1 MAQYRWYDILNEITK
16 VERKYNIRNPNWDN
30 GFPGVFKDYGFVP
43 VDSKGDWWTRIPD
56 APELPIIY
64 APVANTSYTIPTGIG
79 GGTTPGL
86 PGQTTTGIADSVNV
100 IIDGTY
106 RELPTGETVA
116 EVTTAGVATSVS
128 SAVGTAAAGAAIG
141 FGVGVAW
148 FEAAPEFWTK
158 VSNTVF
164 GTDLDP
170 HEIGQMAR
178 DTNALVVIKDG
189 IVYMAEDM
197 INAIRNAFFDNG
209 AADSRVIPSKPSID
223 ELGTYTLRGYGGTVS
238 TLVSNILFNT
248 HATLTSATKFA
259 NDPSA
264 DMISNFK
271 QIMGM
276 GGVNIEVSCTENDD
290 LDVNWSNIG
299 ATVRNISVE
308 LPYNGTLSRV
318 LLGDKTT
325 YRYSFDYGRVTST
338 LYGTFSVQYKRVN
351 GEIVYNLVTA
361 NIYTDSGESN
371 IKSYVGEG
379 SVHITGGIRP
389 YVQYWAS
396 SLNAQ
401 EIAGVDGITPTG
413 DQGTKDQPIAT
424 LFPDWVSR
432 GIETIAG
439 DGVTKVKWLP
449 VSLPSNKPLVDG
461 IPFNTNEAQ
470 QGTLPDNYTETANQL
485 GENVGEQTKNEPSY
499 PTPPITPVPD
509 VTPTPDDPPIAGGGG
524 SETGLAN
531 LYNPT
536 LAQVKQFSRWL
547 WGSDGLNLDQLK
559 KLLQDPMQAI
569 IGLHV
574 MYAAPTTGA
583 DRDIQVGY
591 INSGVT
597 SKIVT
602 EQYTEIDC
610 GTVTINEYFGDARDY
625 SPFTQ
630 VYCYLPFIGIVEL
643 NADDVVN
650 STLGIKY
657 KIDVLTGC
665 CLAQLTVKKYGLDA
679 VLYTYTGNCAVQMP
693 ITSGNYLSTV
703 SSLLGAVVSGAAAVA
718 TGGALAPVAIGA
730 AANALGGGAR
740 ASVAMSGSLGSNAG
754 AMGIRK
760 PYLIIKRVE
769 SADANG
775 YNEFYGY
782 PTNKRV
788 NLSQLTGYVRVKEI
802 NLSGTNATEDEQNE
816 IITLLKEGVI
826 L

>member
-1 MAQYRWYDILNEITK
+1 MAEYRWYDVLNEITK
-16 VERKYNIRNPNWDN
+16 VERKYNIKNPNWDN

-43 VDSKGDWWTRIPD
+43 VDTKGDWWTRIPD

-79 GGTTPGL
+79 TT
-86 PGQTTTGIADSVNV
+86 TTTGLIDTVNV
-100 IIDGTY
+100 IGDATY
-106 RELPTGETVA
+106 TELPTGETVA
-116 EVTTAGVATSVS
+116 TVTSAGAVSATS
-128 SAVGTAAAGAAIG
+128 SAVATGAVGAAIG
-141 FGVGVAW
+141 FGVGVAA
-148 FEAAPEFWTK
+148 FEKAPEFWTK
-158 VSNTVF
+158 VSNAVF

-170 HEIGQMAR
+170 EEIGQMAR

-189 IVYMAEDM
+189 AVYMAEDLV
-197 INAIRNAFFDNG
+197 NAIRNAFFDNG
-209 AADSRVIPSKPSID
+209 ANDTYILPYEPEQTPPITGEKVDVEITTFPSTSPITEDGFKHLFSEFNINWDSQSVV
-223 ELGTYTLRGYGGTVS
+223 LAQ
-238 TLVSNILFNT
+238 F
-248 HATLTSATKFA
+248 
-259 NDPSA
+259 A
-264 DMISNFK
+264 DMIHNAANGFFSMDYTTLTYIATGRVQKTVNFLVGYYPYPNSVPTLPFTVTLEK
-271 QIMGM
+271 RMDYDGKVYYEY
-276 GGVNIEVSCTENDD
+276 GVPKKAFNYYQYTFVYDTD
-290 LDVNWSNIG
+290 
-299 ATVRNISVE
+299 
-308 LPYNGTLSRV
+308 YNAFTTYAKSSKESGNV
-318 LLGDKTT
+318 YLLGEKHTH
-325 YRYSFDYGRVTST
+325 Y
-338 LYGTFSVQYKRVN
+338 
-351 GEIVYNLVTA
+351 
-361 NIYTDSGESN
+361 
-371 IKSYVGEG
+371 EG
-379 SVHITGGIRP
+379 STTISDAHTIG
-389 YVQYWAS
+389 YW
-396 SLNAQ
+396 NATNQ
-401 EIAGVDGITPTG
+401 GIAGIEPTG
-413 DQGTKDQPIAT
+413 NQGTKDQPLAV
-424 LFPDWVSR
+424 LFPDWVNK
-432 GIETIAG
+432 GIETVAG

-449 VSLPSNKPLVDG
+449 VSLPKDNPLVSG
-461 IPFNTNEAQ
+461 NPFTTDKAQ
-470 QGTLPDNYTETANQL
+470 DGTLPDNYTETASQL
-485 GENVGEQTKNEPSY
+485 GEQAQEQTKNAPSY

-509 VTPTPDDPPIAGGGG
+509 VTPTPGDPAIVGGGG
-524 SETGLAN
+524 SATGLAN

-574 MYAAPTTGA
+574 MYATPTTGA

-591 INSGVT
+591 INSGVP

-643 NADDVVN
+643 NSDDVVN
-650 STLGIKY
+650 SVLGIKY

-703 SSLLGAVVSGAAAVA
+703 SSLLGVVVSAGTAAL
-718 TGGALAPVAIGA
+718 TGGALAPVAIEA
-730 AANALGGGAR
+730 AKSAVAGGAK

-788 NLSQLTGYVRVKEI
+788 NLSQLTGYVRVKDI

-816 IITLLKEGVI
+816 IVTLLKEGVI

>member
-1 MAQYRWYDILNEITK
+1 MAQYRWYDVLNEITK
-16 VERKYNIRNPNWDN
+16 AERKYNIRNPNWDN
-30 GFPGVFKDYGFVP
+30 GFPSVFRDYGFAP
-43 VDSKGDWWTRIPD
+43 VDTKGDWWTRIPD

-64 APVANTSYTIPTGIG
+64 GVPTTTSYTVPTGIG
-79 GGTTPGL
+79 TT
-86 PGQTTTGIADSVNV
+86 TTTGLIDTVNV
-100 IIDGTY
+100 ISDATFEEI
-106 RELPTGETVA
+106 PTGGTVA
-116 EVTTAGVATSVS
+116 TVTTAGVATSVS

-141 FGVGVAW
+141 FGVGVAS

-158 VSNTVF
+158 VSNAVF

-170 HEIGQMAR
+170 TEIAQMTH

-189 IVYMAEDM
+189 IVYMAQDM
-197 INAIRNAFFDNG
+197 VDAIRNAFFDNG
-209 AADSRVIPSKPSID
+209 ANDTYLVPYAPDQTPPASGETIDVEITSYPTTTPLTEDDFKDVFSEFNIDWSGQSAVLAQFSDMVSNAANGFFHYQITTRINKNSGKKYKALLFDVAAYPYPNSAPTLPFTGTLEKKLDSDGKVYYQGTVNRKAYYYYTYDFTYNTDHNGFTVYSKSSRRSSTTY
-223 ELGTYTLRGYGGTVS
+223 ELGESRT
-238 TLVSNILFNT
+238 
-248 HATLTSATKFA
+248 
-259 NDPSA
+259 
-264 DMISNFK
+264 
-271 QIMGM
+271 QID
-276 GGVNIEVSCTENDD
+276 SD
-290 LDVNWSNIG
+290 
-299 ATVRNISVE
+299 
-308 LPYNGTLSRV
+308 
-318 LLGDKTT
+318 
-325 YRYSFDYGRVTST
+325 
-338 LYGTFSVQYKRVN
+338 
-351 GEIVYNLVTA
+351 
-361 NIYTDSGESN
+361 IYTGD
-371 IKSYVGEG
+371 IYFRSYWNATNEG
-379 SVHITGGIRP
+379 
-389 YVQYWAS
+389 
-396 SLNAQ
+396 
-401 EIAGVDGITPTG
+401 IAGITPDGT
-413 DQGTKDQPIAT
+413 QGTKDQP
-424 LFPDWVSR
+424 LSVVFPDWVSNA
-432 GIETIAG
+432 IETVAG
-439 DGVTKVKWLP
+439 DGKTRVKWLP
-449 VSLPSNKPLVDG
+449 VSIPNTDPLING
-461 IPFNTNEAQ
+461 NPFTGDKARE
-470 QGTLPDNYTETANQL
+470 GTLPDNYTETANQL
-485 GENVGEQTKNEPSY
+485 GEQAQEQTKNAPSY

-509 VTPTPDDPPIAGGGG
+509 VTPTPAPPAISGGGG
-524 SETGLAN
+524 SATGLAN

-536 LAQVKQFSRWL
+536 LAQVKEFSRWL

-574 MYAAPTTGA
+574 MYATPTTGA
-583 DRDIQVGY
+583 NRDIQVGY
-591 INSGVT
+591 INSGVA

-610 GTVTINEYFGDARDY
+610 GTVAINEYFGDARDY

-769 SADANG
+769 SADADG

-788 NLSQLTGYVRVKEI
+788 NLSQLTGYVRVKDI

-816 IITLLKEGVI
+816 IVTLLKEGVI

>member
-1 MAQYRWYDILNEITK
+1 MAQIVPDQYLQLTREQLIALSYIYNQYELFQMILTDPQYALAMRQI
-16 VERKYNIRNPNWDN
+16 
-30 GFPGVFKDYGFVP
+30 GFVP
-43 VDSKGDWWTRIPD
+43 SAGTWNDVKTFIASAEESVKTS
-56 APELPIIY
+56 LP
-64 APVANTSYTIPTGIG
+64 
-79 GGTTPGL
+79 
-86 PGQTTTGIADSVNV
+86 
-100 IIDGTY
+100 
-106 RELPTGETVA
+106 
-116 EVTTAGVATSVS
+116 
-128 SAVGTAAAGAAIG
+128 AVGTATTALVNTVRPVTGVTAAHGTSTVTTSGILTATSTSVGAVACAGALG
-141 FGVGVAW
+141 FVTGVNA
-148 FEAAPEFWTK
+148 FEAAPEAWTK
-158 VSNTVF
+158 LSNLVF

-170 HEIGQMAR
+170 SEIGQLAR
-178 DTNALVVIKDG
+178 DTNALVMIKDG
-189 IVYMAEDM
+189 VCYMAEDLVS
-197 INAIRNAFFDNG
+197 AIRDALFDIG
-209 AADSRVIPSKPSID
+209 AADETISYPQESGQEVNVTIN
-223 ELGTYTLRGYGGTVS
+223 TWGG
-238 TLVSNILFNT
+238 NILSWGDVKALF
-248 HATLTSATKFA
+248 
-259 NDPSA
+259 PSDA
-264 DMISNFK
+264 
-271 QIMGM
+271 
-276 GGVNIEVSCTENDD
+276 
-290 LDVNWSNIG
+290 NWSNE
-299 ATVRNISVE
+299 AE
-308 LPYNGTLSRV
+308 LKALFDQLSEYS
-318 LLGDKTT
+318 G
-325 YRYSFDYGRVTST
+325 YSFWRYNDSAGKTKTLVIAIYDTPVSVPVEYKFSKNTTTGLYDTINTYNSGNGIEYYLTYTKSHSMTGYINRVGTREIKYSIGKSTYGSFTEAHSINTTR
-338 LYGTFSVQYKRVN
+338 
-351 GEIVYNLVTA
+351 
-361 NIYTDSGESN
+361 
-371 IKSYVGEG
+371 SY
-379 SVHITGGIRP
+379 
-389 YVQYWAS
+389 
-396 SLNAQ
+396 
-401 EIAGVDGITPTG
+401 GVDGVTPTG
-413 DQGTKDQPIAT
+413 EQGTKDQT
-424 LFPDWVSR
+424 LDEVFPEWAAKA
-432 GIETIAG
+432 ITTLAG
-439 DGVTKVKWLP
+439 LDTLRRWFP
-449 VSLPSNKPLVDG
+449 VSIPGTDPATDPYPYTTPVAQEGLLPQLDTDPMLQLQTNPVPDATAAEDFPAQPTPL
-461 IPFNTNEAQ
+461 PQ
-470 QGTLPDNYTETANQL
+470 
-485 GENVGEQTKNEPSY
+485 
-499 PTPPITPVPD
+499 PTPPTTETPEVPS
-509 VTPTPDDPPIAGGGG
+509 ISGGGG
-524 SETGLAN
+524 SATGLAN

-574 MYAAPTTGA
+574 MYATPTTGA
-583 DRDIQVGY
+583 NRDIQVGY
-591 INSGVT
+591 INSGVS

-625 SPFTQ
+625 SPYTQ

-730 AANALGGGAR
+730 AANAMGGGAR

-816 IITLLKEGVI
+816 IVALLKEGVI

>member
-1 MAQYRWYDILNEITK
+1 MSFYIWKDIDALDYVSRIQNQYPGLKETPVADLLKKWDFYRLPGGSVGYYHDYLHPPVNGYEVLVVPQTPSI
-16 VERKYNIRNPNWDN
+16 PNQPLL
-30 GFPGVFKDYGFVP
+30 PGVPNGNYL
-43 VDSKGDWWTRIPD
+43 VDNAQPAIKFTEIGSEAAVT
-56 APELPIIY
+56 
-64 APVANTSYTIPTGIG
+64 G
-79 GGTTPGL
+79 GGVMS
-86 PGQTTTGIADSVNV
+86 A
-100 IIDGTY
+100 
-106 RELPTGETVA
+106 
-116 EVTTAGVATSVS
+116 VS
-128 SAVGTAAAGAAIG
+128 SAVATAAVGAAIG
-141 FGVGVAW
+141 FGVGVNW
-148 FEAAPEFWTK
+148 FETYPEEWTQI
-158 VSNTVF
+158 SNAVF

-170 HEIGQMAR
+170 TEIGQITR
-178 DTNALVVIKDG
+178 DTNALVLIKDG
-189 IVYMAEDM
+189 VCLMCEPLID
-197 INAIRNAFFDNG
+197 AIRDKLN
-209 AADSRVIPSKPSID
+209 
-223 ELGTYTLRGYGGTVS
+223 ELGFFSAEETYPKYDPTTTNITVNNYRGITQLSYLNEAVAFTGVS
-238 TLVSNILFNT
+238 ETEMQSAFDDVSNSIYPQFLSDQGSPSVIYTKHTTNT
-248 HATLTSATKFA
+248 NTSY
-259 NDPSA
+259 SA
-264 DMISNFK
+264 DIKVTTPRYETPYTYSAQSDSSFR
-271 QIMGM
+271 
-276 GGVNIEVSCTENDD
+276 
-290 LDVNWSNIG
+290 DVFAIDNLSGNIG
-299 ATVRNISVE
+299 
-308 LPYNGTLSRV
+308 
-318 LLGDKTT
+318 T
-325 YRYSFDYGRVTST
+325 YLRVTR
-338 LYGTFSVQYKRVN
+338 YVKPN
-351 GEIVYNLVTA
+351 GEISIQAECRELTNDTLRVG
-361 NIYTDSGESN
+361 SGYAYADTPELSTLF
-371 IKSYVGEG
+371 KSA
-379 SVHITGGIRP
+379 ID
-389 YVQYWAS
+389 AS
-396 SLNAQ
+396 TEVKYPLYA
-401 EIAGVDGITPTG
+401 PTG
-413 DQGTKDQPIAT
+413 DVGNLSLKVKDAFPEWHNSGVDVISGVDENGQPIYT
-424 LFPDWVSR
+424 R
-432 GIETIAG
+432 
-439 DGVTKVKWLP
+439 WLP
-449 VSLPSNKPLVDG
+449 VSLPSNKPITDG
-461 IPFNTNEAQ
+461 IPYDQTRAQ
-470 QGTLPDNYTETANQL
+470 EGSLPDDDTQVAEQVKTGTKDLTDNYPQVSTP
-485 GENVGEQTKNEPSY
+485 TKPPTDNPTPSA
-499 PTPPITPVPD
+499 PPIT
-509 VTPTPDDPPIAGGGG
+509 GGGG
-524 SETGLAN
+524 SATGLAN

-574 MYAAPTTGA
+574 MYATPTTGA

-650 STLGIKY
+650 STLNIKY

-665 CLAQLTVKKYGLDA
+665 CLAQLTVKKYALDA

-769 SADANG
+769 SADANR

-802 NLSGTNATEDEQNE
+802 NLTGTNATEDEQNE
-816 IITLLKEGVI
+816 IVTLLKEGVI

>member
-1 MAQYRWYDILNEITK
+1 MPKLTQDQLLALSRAANFEWETITQYTDVTDWIKILKEL
-16 VERKYNIRNPNWDN
+16 
-30 GFPGVFKDYGFVP
+30 GFVE
-43 VDSKGDWWTRIPD
+43 VGGRWVKMIPS
-56 APELPIIY
+56 Y
-64 APVANTSYTIPTGIG
+64 AS
-79 GGTTPGL
+79 
-86 PGQTTTGIADSVNV
+86 
-100 IIDGTY
+100 
-106 RELPTGETVA
+106 TVKQS
-116 EVTTAGVATSVS
+116 VTTAG
-128 SAVGTAAAGAAIG
+128 AAAGTTATIYETVTSPVSKIIASNTGTKVTTSGVLTATSTSVGAAACAGALGFKIG
-141 FGVGVAW
+141 VDW
-148 FEAAPEFWTK
+148 FEAAPEAWTE
-158 VSNTVF
+158 VSNLVF
-164 GTDLDP
+164 GTNLDP
-170 HEIGQMAR
+170 SEIGELAR
-178 DTNALVVIKDG
+178 DTNALVMIKDG
-189 IVYMAEDM
+189 VCYMAEDLVT
-197 INAIRNAFFDNG
+197 AIRDALFDIG
-209 AADSRVIPSKPSID
+209 AADTILSFPKEDALTVSIENYGDMSQCWGLIDDFFGTSHVSNFDEYYQQWRKLAWYGSVECTITASERRCTIMLSERNIYGDPPIEHTFTDVGRFENTVVQTIYPSGTDRSLLLEQPIDSFGTPPS
-223 ELGTYTLRGYGGTVS
+223 LYTRGASVPVAGYAGYGVLASDHRQFAFGTI
-238 TLVSNILFNT
+238 N
-248 HATLTSATKFA
+248 LTGK
-259 NDPSA
+259 PK
-264 DMISNFK
+264 I
-271 QIMGM
+271 
-276 GGVNIEVSCTENDD
+276 
-290 LDVNWSNIG
+290 
-299 ATVRNISVE
+299 
-308 LPYNGTLSRV
+308 
-318 LLGDKTT
+318 
-325 YRYSFDYGRVTST
+325 
-338 LYGTFSVQYKRVN
+338 
-351 GEIVYNLVTA
+351 
-361 NIYTDSGESN
+361 
-371 IKSYVGEG
+371 
-379 SVHITGGIRP
+379 
-389 YVQYWAS
+389 
-396 SLNAQ
+396 
-401 EIAGVDGITPTG
+401 DGITPTG
-413 DQGTKDQPIAT
+413 EQGTKEQT
-424 LFPDWVSR
+424 LDEVFPEWVAKAVTTIGDFPDTVR
-432 GIETIAG
+432 R
-439 DGVTKVKWLP
+439 WLP
-449 VSLPSNKPLVDG
+449 LTLPSTQVETQGNPLTTTQAQTG
-461 IPFNTNEAQ
+461 ALPEAETEAAAQIQSNTDTKTTTQTGEA
-470 QGTLPDNYTETANQL
+470 L
-485 GENVGEQTKNEPSY
+485 S
-499 PTPPITPVPD
+499 PTPLPIPIPTI
-509 VTPTPDDPPIAGGGG
+509 TPTPSTPSISGGGG
-524 SETGLAN
+524 SATGLAN

-574 MYAAPTTGA
+574 MYATPTTGA
-583 DRDIQVGY
+583 NRDIQVGY
-591 INSGVT
+591 INSGVP

-625 SPFTQ
+625 SPYTQ

-730 AANALGGGAR
+730 AANAMGGGAR

-816 IITLLKEGVI
+816 IVTLLKEGVI

>member
-1 MAQYRWYDILNEITK
+1 MPVMTPWGEGYRWTDILSDITK
-16 VERKYNIRNPNWDN
+16 FEHEYHIRRPKNWHGTWEDL
-30 GFPGVFKDYGFVP
+30 FKEYGFVP
-43 VDSKGDWWTRIPD
+43 VDPHAYWWNRPSTT
-56 APELPIIY
+56 PEIPIIY
-64 APVANTSYTIPTGIG
+64 APVATTSYTIPTGIG
-79 GGTTPGL
+79 TN
-86 PGQTTTGIADSVNV
+86 TTTGLIDTVNC
-100 IIDGTY
+100 IGDATFT
-106 RELPTGETVA
+106 ELPTGETVA
-116 EVTTAGVATSVS
+116 KVTTGGVATSVS
-128 SAVGTAAAGAAIG
+128 SAVGTAAVGAAVG
-141 FGVGVAW
+141 FGVGVGW
-148 FEAAPEFWTK
+148 FEAMPEFWTK
-158 VSNTVF
+158 VSNAVF
-164 GTDLDP
+164 GTDLNPD
-170 HEIGQMAR
+170 EIGQMAR

-209 AADSRVIPSKPSID
+209 AADTGVVFPGRPT
-223 ELGTYTLRGYGGTVS
+223 ES
-238 TLVSNILFNT
+238 TI
-248 HATLTSATKFA
+248 TLTSY
-259 NDPSA
+259 D
-264 DMISNFK
+264 
-271 QIMGM
+271 
-276 GGVNIEVSCTENDD
+276 
-290 LDVNWSNIG
+290 
-299 ATVRNISVE
+299 
-308 LPYNGTLSRV
+308 GTLR
-318 LLGDKTT
+318 
-325 YRYSFDYGRVTST
+325 
-338 LYGTFSVQYKRVN
+338 
-351 GEIVYNLVTA
+351 ECIA
-361 NIYTDSGESN
+361 
-371 IKSYVGEG
+371 
-379 SVHITGGIRP
+379 
-389 YVQYWAS
+389 
-396 SLNAQ
+396 SLNARFLDNQ
-401 EIAGVDGITPTG
+401 MWTTAETAAMLDYKGLVTGYFTLLGTNRWTGNLKVYVGTIPTPQDCAVTGKQAKVNVSDYTVYTLEFDTYYNAHPVPVSSTISGTSTIDAIVGKYGPDQLGQYFLGNANTTVTGGVDGVTPTG
-413 DQGTKDQPIAT
+413 DQGTKDQPLAV

-461 IPFNTNEAQ
+461 IPFNTTEAQ
-470 QGTLPDNYTETANQL
+470 QGTLPDNYTETASKL
-485 GENVGEQTKNEPSY
+485 GEQAKEQTKNAPSY

-509 VTPTPDDPPIAGGGG
+509 VTPTPDTPSIAGGGG
-524 SETGLAN
+524 SSTGLAN

-536 LAQVKQFSRWL
+536 LAQIKQFSRWL

-574 MYAAPTTGA
+574 MYATPTTGA
-583 DRDIQVGY
+583 NRDIQVGY
-591 INSGVT
+591 INSGVQ

-625 SPFTQ
+625 SPYTQ

-730 AANALGGGAR
+730 AANAMGGGAR

-816 IITLLKEGVI
+816 IVALLKEGVI

>member
-1 MAQYRWYDILNEITK
+1 MPVMTPWGEGYRWTDILSDITK
-16 VERKYNIRNPNWDN
+16 IERQYKITRPKGWSGNWTDL
-30 GFPGVFKDYGFVP
+30 FRDYGFVP
-43 VDSKGDWWTRIPD
+43 VDPAGYWWNRPTT
-56 APELPIIY
+56 PEIPIIY

-79 GGTTPGL
+79 TT
-86 PGQTTTGIADSVNV
+86 TTTGLIDTVNV
-100 IIDGTY
+100 IGDATFT
-106 RELPTGETVA
+106 ELSTGETVA
-116 EVTTAGVATSVS
+116 TVTTGGVVSATS
-128 SAVGTAAAGAAIG
+128 SAVATGAVGAAIG
-141 FGVGVAW
+141 FGVGVGV
-148 FEAAPEFWTK
+148 FETAPEFCTK
-158 VSNTVF
+158 VSNAVF

-170 HEIGQMAR
+170 DEIGEMAR

-209 AADSRVIPSKPSID
+209 AAGTEVAPSYPSGETNIELTTAGGGLATAISLVGASSFLAEHLQYMNEQSLEIYNEFLSNPNVFASAQFYPAEDPTSSLLQITGVIPKFELPHTVAVNLESNSGLYIALVNSEISYNLYIYGTGTATCSKSLNTSNNVIRFGTSETDVIPS
-223 ELGTYTLRGYGGTVS
+223 GTIYWAGS
-238 TLVSNILFNT
+238 
-248 HATLTSATKFA
+248 
-259 NDPSA
+259 
-264 DMISNFK
+264 
-271 QIMGM
+271 
-276 GGVNIEVSCTENDD
+276 
-290 LDVNWSNIG
+290 
-299 ATVRNISVE
+299 
-308 LPYNGTLSRV
+308 
-318 LLGDKTT
+318 
-325 YRYSFDYGRVTST
+325 
-338 LYGTFSVQYKRVN
+338 
-351 GEIVYNLVTA
+351 A
-361 NIYTDSGESN
+361 NITTNY
-371 IKSYVGEG
+371 I
-379 SVHITGGIRP
+379 
-389 YVQYWAS
+389 
-396 SLNAQ
+396 
-401 EIAGVDGITPTG
+401 DGLTPTG
-413 DQGTKDQPIAT
+413 NQGTKDQPLAVV
-424 LFPDWVSR
+424 FPNWVNK
-432 GIETIAG
+432 GIETVAG

-449 VSLPSNKPLVDG
+449 VSLPKDNPLVSGNPLTTDK
-461 IPFNTNEAQ
+461 AQ
-470 QGTLPDNYTETANQL
+470 DGTLPDNYTETASQL
-485 GENVGEQTKNEPSY
+485 GEQAKEQTKNAPSY

-509 VTPTPDDPPIAGGGG
+509 VTPTPTPPSISGGGG
-524 SETGLAN
+524 STTGLAN

-536 LAQVKQFSRWL
+536 LAQVKEFSRWL
-547 WGSDGLNLDQLK
+547 WGSDGLNLDQFK

-574 MYAAPTTGA
+574 MYATPTTGA
-583 DRDIQVGY
+583 NRDIQVGY
-591 INSGVT
+591 INSGVA

-740 ASVAMSGSLGSNAG
+740 ASAAMSGSLGSNAG

-788 NLSQLTGYVRVKEI
+788 NLSQLTGYVRVKDI

-816 IITLLKEGVI
+816 IVTLLKEGVI

>member
-1 MAQYRWYDILNEITK
+1 MAEYRWYDVLNEITK
-16 VERKYNIRNPNWDN
+16 VERKYNIRNPKWDN
-30 GFPGVFKDYGFVP
+30 GFPGVFRDYGFVP
-43 VDSKGDWWTRIPD
+43 VDGKGDWWTRIPD

-79 GGTTPGL
+79 TT
-86 PGQTTTGIADSVNV
+86 TTTGLIDTVNV
-100 IIDGTY
+100 IGDATFT
-106 RELPTGETVA
+106 ELPSGETVA
-116 EVTTAGVATSVS
+116 TVTTGGVVSATS
-128 SAVGTAAAGAAIG
+128 SAVATGAVGAAIG
-141 FGVGVAW
+141 FAVGVGV
-148 FEAAPEFWTK
+148 FETAPEFCTK
-158 VSNTVF
+158 VSNAVF

-170 HEIGQMAR
+170 AEIGQMAR

-197 INAIRNAFFDNG
+197 VNAIRNAFFDNG
-209 AADSRVIPSKPSID
+209 AAGTEVAPSYPSGETNIELTTAGGGLATAISLVGASSFLAEHLQYMNEQSLEIYNEFLSNPNVFASAQFYPAEDPTSSLLQITGVIP
-223 ELGTYTLRGYGGTVS
+223 
-238 TLVSNILFNT
+238 
-248 HATLTSATKFA
+248 KF
-259 NDPSA
+259 
-264 DMISNFK
+264 
-271 QIMGM
+271 
-276 GGVNIEVSCTENDD
+276 
-290 LDVNWSNIG
+290 
-299 ATVRNISVE
+299 E
-308 LPYNGTLSRV
+308 LPHTVAVSLESNSG
-318 LLGDKTT
+318 
-325 YRYSFDYGRVTST
+325 
-338 LYGTFSVQYKRVN
+338 LYIALVN
-351 GEIVYNLVTA
+351 GEISYNLYIYGTGTATCTKSLNTSNNVIRFGTSETDAIPSGTVYWAGSA
-361 NIYTDSGESN
+361 NITTNY
-371 IKSYVGEG
+371 I
-379 SVHITGGIRP
+379 
-389 YVQYWAS
+389 
-396 SLNAQ
+396 
-401 EIAGVDGITPTG
+401 DGLTPTG
-413 DQGTKDQPIAT
+413 NQGTKDQPLAV
-424 LFPDWVSR
+424 LFPNWVNR
-432 GIETIAG
+432 GIETVAG

-449 VSLPSNKPLVDG
+449 VSLPKDNPLVNG
-461 IPFNTNEAQ
+461 NPFTTDKAQ
-470 QGTLPDNYTETANQL
+470 NGTLPGNYTETASQL
-485 GENVGEQTKNEPSY
+485 GEQAKEQTKTAPPY

-509 VTPTPDDPPIAGGGG
+509 VTPTPSDPPVAGGGG
-524 SETGLAN
+524 SATGLAN

-536 LAQVKQFSRWL
+536 LAQVRQFSRWL

-574 MYAAPTTGA
+574 MYATPTTGA

-591 INSGVT
+591 INSGVQ

-610 GTVTINEYFGDARDY
+610 GAVTINEYFGDARDY
-625 SPFTQ
+625 SPYTQ

-730 AANALGGGAR
+730 AANAMGGGAR

-788 NLSQLTGYVRVKEI
+788 NLSQLTGYVRVKDI

-816 IITLLKEGVI
+816 IVTLLKEGVI

>member
-1 MAQYRWYDILNEITK
+1 MAQYRWYDVLNEITK

-30 GFPGVFKDYGFVP
+30 GFPGVFRDYGFVP
-43 VDSKGDWWTRIPD
+43 VDTKGDWWTRIPD
-56 APELPIIY
+56 APEIPIIY
-64 APVANTSYTIPTGIG
+64 APIANTSYTVPSGIGTTTTGLIDTVNVIGDATFTEIPTGG
-79 GGTTPGL
+79 
-86 PGQTTTGIADSVNV
+86 
-100 IIDGTY
+100 
-106 RELPTGETVA
+106 TVA
-116 EVTTAGVATSVS
+116 TVTTSGVATGVS
-128 SAVGTAAAGAAIG
+128 SAVGTAAVGAAVG
-141 FGVGVAW
+141 FGVGVGW
-148 FEAAPEFWTK
+148 FEAQPEFWTK

-170 HEIGQMAR
+170 EEIGQMAR
-178 DTNALVVIKDG
+178 DTNCLVVIKDG

-209 AADSRVIPSKPSID
+209 AADTNVI
-223 ELGTYTLRGYGGTVS
+223 
-238 TLVSNILFNT
+238 
-248 HATLTSATKFA
+248 
-259 NDPSA
+259 
-264 DMISNFK
+264 
-271 QIMGM
+271 
-276 GGVNIEVSCTENDD
+276 
-290 LDVNWSNIG
+290 
-299 ATVRNISVE
+299 
-308 LPYNGTLSRV
+308 LP
-318 LLGDKTT
+318 
-325 YRYSFDYGRVTST
+325 
-338 LYGTFSVQYKRVN
+338 
-351 GEIVYNLVTA
+351 EE
-361 NIYTDSGESN
+361 SGESVTVQIDKWGGN
-371 IKSYVGEG
+371 ITSWSQIKALFPADADWSTAPNAEQLYNEVVSNSAGAYVEWNIAANAPTADWSFALRVVHDTRALPISEEFYKRTISGFDGFGYNAKNRAPVSPTDMLQIRYAYRTKAIYVNKSSGTNAYYYWIGQYSYDNGAGNFSRGAG
-379 SVHITGGIRP
+379 SI
-389 YVQYWAS
+389 
-396 SLNAQ
+396 NA
-401 EIAGVDGITPTG
+401 ETTPGVDGVTPTG
-413 DQGTKDQPIAT
+413 EQGTKDQPLAV
-424 LFPDWVSR
+424 LFPEWVGK

-449 VSLPSNKPLVDG
+449 VSLPSNKPLIDG

-470 QGTLPDNYTETANQL
+470 QGTLPDNYTETASQL
-485 GENVGEQTKNEPSY
+485 GEQAKEQTKTAPSY

-509 VTPTPDDPPIAGGGG
+509 VTPTPSDPAIAGGGG
-524 SETGLAN
+524 SATGLAN

-536 LAQVKQFSRWL
+536 LSQVKQFSRWL

-574 MYAAPTTGA
+574 MYATPITGA

-591 INSGVT
+591 INSGVQ

-625 SPFTQ
+625 SPYTQ

-730 AANALGGGAR
+730 AANAMGGGAR

-788 NLSQLTGYVRVKEI
+788 NLSQLTGYVRVKDI

-816 IITLLKEGVI
+816 IVTLLKEGVI

>member
-1 MAQYRWYDILNEITK
+1 MPDYRWTDILKDITSA
-16 VERKYNIRNPNWDN
+16 ERKYNIRNPRWNDGWR
-30 GFPGVFKDYGFVP
+30 GVFKDYGFVP

-79 GGTTPGL
+79 TT
-86 PGQTTTGIADSVNV
+86 TTTGLIDTVNV
-100 IIDGTY
+100 IGDATFT
-106 RELPTGETVA
+106 ELPSGETVA
-116 EVTTAGVATSVS
+116 TVTTGGVVSATS
-128 SAVGTAAAGAAIG
+128 SAVATGAVGAAIG
-141 FGVGVAW
+141 FAVGVGV
-148 FEAAPEFWTK
+148 FETAPEFCTK
-158 VSNTVF
+158 VSNAVF

-170 HEIGQMAR
+170 AEIGQMAR

-197 INAIRNAFFDNG
+197 VNAIRNAFFDNG
-209 AADSRVIPSKPSID
+209 AAGAEVAPSYPSGETNIELTTAGGGLATAISLVGASSFLAEHLQYMNEQSLEIYNEFLSNPNVFASAQFYPAEDPTSSLLQITGVIP
-223 ELGTYTLRGYGGTVS
+223 
-238 TLVSNILFNT
+238 
-248 HATLTSATKFA
+248 KF
-259 NDPSA
+259 
-264 DMISNFK
+264 
-271 QIMGM
+271 
-276 GGVNIEVSCTENDD
+276 
-290 LDVNWSNIG
+290 
-299 ATVRNISVE
+299 E
-308 LPYNGTLSRV
+308 LPHTVVVNLESNSGLYIALVNSEISYNLYIYGTGTATCSKSLNTSNNVIR
-318 LLGDKTT
+318 
-325 YRYSFDYGRVTST
+325 FGRSTTST
-338 LYGTFSVQYKRVN
+338 PSGT
-351 GEIVYNLVTA
+351 I
-361 NIYTDSGESN
+361 
-371 IKSYVGEG
+371 
-379 SVHITGGIRP
+379 
-389 YVQYWAS
+389 YWAGS
-396 SLNAQ
+396 ANAASVY
-401 EIAGVDGITPTG
+401 IDGITPTG
-413 DQGTKDQPIAT
+413 EQGTKDQPIAT
-424 LFPDWVSR
+424 LFPSWLSR
-432 GIETIAG
+432 GIETVAG

-449 VSLPSNKPLVDG
+449 VSLPKDNPLVSGNPLTTDK
-461 IPFNTNEAQ
+461 AQ
-470 QGTLPDNYTETANQL
+470 DGTLPDNYTETASQL
-485 GENVGEQTKNEPSY
+485 GEQAKEQTKNAPSY

-509 VTPTPDDPPIAGGGG
+509 ITPTPSDPSIAGGGG
-524 SETGLAN
+524 SATGLAN
-531 LYNPT
+531 IYNPT
-536 LAQVKQFSRWL
+536 LAQVKEFSRWL

-574 MYAAPTTGA
+574 MYATPTTGA
-583 DRDIQVGY
+583 ERGIQVGY
-591 INSGVT
+591 INSGVN

-740 ASVAMSGSLGSNAG
+740 ASVAMSGSLGSNSG

-769 SADANG
+769 QADANG

-782 PTNKRV
+782 PTNRRV
-788 NLSQLTGYVRVKEI
+788 NLSQLSGYVRVKDI
-802 NLSGTNATEDEQNE
+802 NLSGTTATEEEQNE
-816 IITLLKEGVI
+816 IVALLREGV
-826 L
+826 LL

>member
-1 MAQYRWYDILNEITK
+1 MAQIVPDQYLQLTREQLIALSYIYNQYELFQMILTDPQYAQAMRQI
-16 VERKYNIRNPNWDN
+16 
-30 GFPGVFKDYGFVP
+30 GFVP
-43 VDSKGDWWTRIPD
+43 SAGTWNDVKTFIASAEESVKTT
-56 APELPIIY
+56 LP
-64 APVANTSYTIPTGIG
+64 
-79 GGTTPGL
+79 
-86 PGQTTTGIADSVNV
+86 
-100 IIDGTY
+100 
-106 RELPTGETVA
+106 
-116 EVTTAGVATSVS
+116 
-128 SAVGTAAAGAAIG
+128 AVGTATTALVNTVRPVTSVTAAQGTSTVTTSGILTATSTSVGAVACAGALG
-141 FGVGVAW
+141 FVTGVNA
-148 FEAAPEFWTK
+148 FEAAPEAWTK
-158 VSNTVF
+158 LSNFVF

-170 HEIGQMAR
+170 SEIGELAR
-178 DTNALVVIKDG
+178 NTNALVMIKDG
-189 IVYMAEDM
+189 VCYMAEDLV
-197 INAIRNAFFDNG
+197 NAIRGALFDIG
-209 AADSRVIPSKPSID
+209 AADTGVIFPEKPTESTIALTSYDGTLRECIASLNARFLDNTMWTTAETAAMLDYKGLVTGYFRLIGTNRWTGKLQVYVGTIPTPQDCTVTGKQAKVSVSDYTVYTLDFDTYYNNHPLPVSSTISGTSTIDAYVGKYGPD
-223 ELGTYTLRGYGGTVS
+223 ELGQYQVG
-238 TLVSNILFNT
+238 NANT
-248 HATLTSATKFA
+248 KVDGA
-259 NDPSA
+259 
-264 DMISNFK
+264 
-271 QIMGM
+271 
-276 GGVNIEVSCTENDD
+276 VN
-290 LDVNWSNIG
+290 
-299 ATVRNISVE
+299 
-308 LPYNGTLSRV
+308 
-318 LLGDKTT
+318 
-325 YRYSFDYGRVTST
+325 
-338 LYGTFSVQYKRVN
+338 
-351 GEIVYNLVTA
+351 
-361 NIYTDSGESN
+361 
-371 IKSYVGEG
+371 
-379 SVHITGGIRP
+379 
-389 YVQYWAS
+389 
-396 SLNAQ
+396 
-401 EIAGVDGITPTG
+401 GITPTG
-413 DQGTKDQPIAT
+413 EQGTKDQT
-424 LFPDWVSR
+424 LDEVFPEWAARAV
-432 GIETIAG
+432 TTLAG
-439 DGVTKVKWLP
+439 LEALRRWFP
-449 VSLPSNKPLVDG
+449 VSIPSTDPATDAYPYTTPVAQEGLLPQLDTNPMLQLQTNPVPDATAAEDFPAQPTPL
-461 IPFNTNEAQ
+461 PQ
-470 QGTLPDNYTETANQL
+470 
-485 GENVGEQTKNEPSY
+485 
-499 PTPPITPVPD
+499 PTPPTTETPEVPS
-509 VTPTPDDPPIAGGGG
+509 ISGGGG
-524 SETGLAN
+524 SATGLAN

-547 WGSDGLNLDQLK
+547 WGSDGLNLDQFK

-574 MYAAPTTGA
+574 MYATPTTGA

-591 INSGVT
+591 INSGVP

-625 SPFTQ
+625 SPYTQ

-730 AANALGGGAR
+730 AANAMGGGAR

-775 YNEFYGY
+775 YNDFYGY

-816 IITLLKEGVI
+816 IVTLLKEGVI

>member
-1 MAQYRWYDILNEITK
+1 MPDYRWTDILKDITSA
-16 VERKYNIRNPNWDN
+16 ERKYNIRNPRWNDGWR
-30 GFPGVFKDYGFVP
+30 GVFKDYGFVP

-79 GGTTPGL
+79 TT
-86 PGQTTTGIADSVNV
+86 TTTGLIDTVNV
-100 IIDGTY
+100 IGDATFT
-106 RELPTGETVA
+106 ELPSGETVA
-116 EVTTAGVATSVS
+116 TVTTGGVVSATS
-128 SAVGTAAAGAAIG
+128 SAVATGAVGAAIG
-141 FGVGVAW
+141 FAVGVGV
-148 FEAAPEFWTK
+148 FETAPEFCTK
-158 VSNTVF
+158 VSNAVF

-170 HEIGQMAR
+170 AEIGQMAR

-197 INAIRNAFFDNG
+197 VNAIRNAFFDNG
-209 AADSRVIPSKPSID
+209 AAGAEVAPSYPSGETNIELTTAGGGLATAISLVGASSFLAEHLQYMNEQSLEIYNEFLSNPNVFASAQFYPAEDPTSSLLQITGVIP
-223 ELGTYTLRGYGGTVS
+223 
-238 TLVSNILFNT
+238 
-248 HATLTSATKFA
+248 KF
-259 NDPSA
+259 
-264 DMISNFK
+264 
-271 QIMGM
+271 
-276 GGVNIEVSCTENDD
+276 
-290 LDVNWSNIG
+290 
-299 ATVRNISVE
+299 E
-308 LPYNGTLSRV
+308 LPHTVVVNLESNSGLYIALVNSEISYNLYIYGTGTATCTKSLNTSNNVIR
-318 LLGDKTT
+318 
-325 YRYSFDYGRVTST
+325 FGRSTTST
-338 LYGTFSVQYKRVN
+338 PSGT
-351 GEIVYNLVTA
+351 I
-361 NIYTDSGESN
+361 
-371 IKSYVGEG
+371 
-379 SVHITGGIRP
+379 
-389 YVQYWAS
+389 YWAGS
-396 SLNAQ
+396 ANAASVY
-401 EIAGVDGITPTG
+401 IDGITPTG
-413 DQGTKDQPIAT
+413 EQGTKDQPIAT
-424 LFPDWVSR
+424 LFPSWLSR
-432 GIETIAG
+432 GIETVAG
-439 DGVTKVKWLP
+439 DGATKVKWLP
-449 VSLPSNKPLVDG
+449 VSLPKDNPLVSGNPLTTDK
-461 IPFNTNEAQ
+461 AQ
-470 QGTLPDNYTETANQL
+470 DGTLPDNYTETASQL
-485 GENVGEQTKNEPSY
+485 GEQAKEQTKNAPSY

-509 VTPTPDDPPIAGGGG
+509 ITPTPSDPSIAGGGG
-524 SETGLAN
+524 SATGLAN
-531 LYNPT
+531 IYNPT
-536 LAQVKQFSRWL
+536 LAQVKEFSRWL

-574 MYAAPTTGA
+574 MYATPTTGA
-583 DRDIQVGY
+583 ERGIQVGY
-591 INSGVT
+591 INSGVN

-740 ASVAMSGSLGSNAG
+740 ASVAMSGSLGSNSG

-769 SADANG
+769 QADANG
-775 YNEFYGY
+775 YSEFYGY
-782 PTNKRV
+782 PTNRRV
-788 NLSQLTGYVRVKEI
+788 NLSQLSGYVRVKDI
-802 NLSGTNATEDEQNE
+802 NLSGTTATEEEQNE
-816 IITLLKEGVI
+816 IVALLREGV
-826 L
+826 LL

>member
-1 MAQYRWYDILNEITK
+1 MAQYRWYDVLNEITK

-30 GFPGVFKDYGFVP
+30 GFPGVFRDYGFVP
-43 VDSKGDWWTRIPD
+43 VDTKGDWWTRIPD

-79 GGTTPGL
+79 TT
-86 PGQTTTGIADSVNV
+86 TTTGLIDTVNV
-100 IIDGTY
+100 IGDATY
-106 RELPTGETVA
+106 TELPTGETVA
-116 EVTTAGVATSVS
+116 TVTSAGAVSATS
-128 SAVGTAAAGAAIG
+128 SAVATGAVGAAIG
-141 FGVGVAW
+141 FGVGVAA
-148 FEAAPEFWTK
+148 FEKAPEFWTK
-158 VSNTVF
+158 VSNAVF

-170 HEIGQMAR
+170 TEIGQMAR

-189 IVYMAEDM
+189 ICYMAEDM

-209 AADSRVIPSKPSID
+209 AADV
-223 ELGTYTLRGYGGTVS
+223 
-238 TLVSNILFNT
+238 N
-248 HATLTSATKFA
+248 
-259 NDPSA
+259 A
-264 DMISNFK
+264 DF
-271 QIMGM
+271 GLAET
-276 GGVNIEVSCTENDD
+276 GNIEVSTFGDMSQFWGYVDEYLQTTECVTQDVQEWYNTIRSYTGYADVLSGGSDETGRYVNVFVNHTQQSFTATAD
-290 LDVNWSNIG
+290 LPATYGFILQTKYVNTAES
-299 ATVRNISVE
+299 TVRFDGYDSNTNTYVRIRQDVGAGRKLQINRLSYGNRIKFTPVAIGYTKLSDYDFYFGTVNAVDKPSV
-308 LPYNGTLSRV
+308 P
-318 LLGDKTT
+318 
-325 YRYSFDYGRVTST
+325 
-338 LYGTFSVQYKRVN
+338 
-351 GEIVYNLVTA
+351 
-361 NIYTDSGESN
+361 
-371 IKSYVGEG
+371 
-379 SVHITGGIRP
+379 
-389 YVQYWAS
+389 
-396 SLNAQ
+396 
-401 EIAGVDGITPTG
+401 GITPTG
-413 DQGTKDQPIAT
+413 DQGTKDQPLAV
-424 LFPDWVSR
+424 LFPEWVNK
-432 GIETIAG
+432 GIETVAG

-449 VSLPSNKPLVDG
+449 VSLPKDNPLVSG
-461 IPFNTNEAQ
+461 NPFTTDKAQ
-470 QGTLPDNYTETANQL
+470 NGTLPDNYTETASQL
-485 GENVGEQTKNEPSY
+485 GEQAKEQTKNAPSY

-509 VTPTPDDPPIAGGGG
+509 VTPTPDDPAIAGGGG
-524 SETGLAN
+524 SATGLAN

-536 LAQVKQFSRWL
+536 LEQVKQFSRWL

-574 MYAAPTTGA
+574 MYATPTTGA

-650 STLGIKY
+650 SVLGIKY

-703 SSLLGAVVSGAAAVA
+703 SSLLGVVVSAGTAAL
-718 TGGALAPVAIGA
+718 TGGALAPVAIEA
-730 AANALGGGAR
+730 ATSAVAGGTK

-788 NLSQLTGYVRVKEI
+788 NLSQLTGYVRVKDI

-816 IITLLKEGVI
+816 IVALLKEGVI

>member
-1 MAQYRWYDILNEITK
+1 M
-16 VERKYNIRNPNWDN
+16 
-30 GFPGVFKDYGFVP
+30 
-43 VDSKGDWWTRIPD
+43 
-56 APELPIIY
+56 
-64 APVANTSYTIPTGIG
+64 
-79 GGTTPGL
+79 
-86 PGQTTTGIADSVNV
+86 
-100 IIDGTY
+100 
-106 RELPTGETVA
+106 
-116 EVTTAGVATSVS
+116 
-128 SAVGTAAAGAAIG
+128 
-141 FGVGVAW
+141 
-148 FEAAPEFWTK
+148 
-158 VSNTVF
+158 SNAVF

-170 HEIGQMAR
+170 DEIGEMAR

-209 AADSRVIPSKPSID
+209 AAGTEVAPSYPSGETNIELTTAGGGLATAISLVGASSFLAEHLQYMNEQSLEIYNEFLSNPNVFASAQFYPAEDPTSSLLQITGVIPKFELPHTVAVNLESNSGLYIALVNSEISYNLYIYGTGTATCSKSLNTSNNVIRFGTSETDVIPS
-223 ELGTYTLRGYGGTVS
+223 GTIYWAGS
-238 TLVSNILFNT
+238 
-248 HATLTSATKFA
+248 
-259 NDPSA
+259 
-264 DMISNFK
+264 
-271 QIMGM
+271 
-276 GGVNIEVSCTENDD
+276 
-290 LDVNWSNIG
+290 
-299 ATVRNISVE
+299 
-308 LPYNGTLSRV
+308 
-318 LLGDKTT
+318 
-325 YRYSFDYGRVTST
+325 
-338 LYGTFSVQYKRVN
+338 
-351 GEIVYNLVTA
+351 A
-361 NIYTDSGESN
+361 NITTNY
-371 IKSYVGEG
+371 I
-379 SVHITGGIRP
+379 
-389 YVQYWAS
+389 
-396 SLNAQ
+396 
-401 EIAGVDGITPTG
+401 DGLTPTG
-413 DQGTKDQPIAT
+413 NQGTKDQPLAVV
-424 LFPDWVSR
+424 FPNWVNK
-432 GIETIAG
+432 GIETVAG

-449 VSLPSNKPLVDG
+449 VSLPKDNPLVSGNPLTTDK
-461 IPFNTNEAQ
+461 AQ
-470 QGTLPDNYTETANQL
+470 DGTLPDNYTETASQL
-485 GENVGEQTKNEPSY
+485 GEQAKEQTKNAPSY

-509 VTPTPDDPPIAGGGG
+509 VTPTPTPPSISGGGG
-524 SETGLAN
+524 STTGLAN

-536 LAQVKQFSRWL
+536 LAQVKEFSRWL
-547 WGSDGLNLDQLK
+547 WGSDGLNLDQFK

-574 MYAAPTTGA
+574 MYATPTTGA
-583 DRDIQVGY
+583 NRDIQVGY
-591 INSGVT
+591 INSGVA

-788 NLSQLTGYVRVKEI
+788 NLSQLTGYVRVKDI

-816 IITLLKEGVI
+816 IVTLLKEGVI

>member
-1 MAQYRWYDILNEITK
+1 MGQYRWYDVLSEITK
-16 VERKYNIRNPNWDN
+16 AERKYNIRNPNWDN
-30 GFPGVFKDYGFVP
+30 GFTGVFRDYGFVP
-43 VDSKGDWWTRIPD
+43 VDAKGDWWTRIPD

-79 GGTTPGL
+79 TT
-86 PGQTTTGIADSVNV
+86 TTTGLIDTVNV
-100 IIDGTY
+100 IGDATFT
-106 RELPTGETVA
+106 ELPSGETVA
-116 EVTTAGVATSVS
+116 TVTTGGVVSATS
-128 SAVGTAAAGAAIG
+128 SAVATGAVGAAIG
-141 FGVGVAW
+141 FAVGVGV
-148 FEAAPEFWTK
+148 FETAPEFCTK
-158 VSNTVF
+158 VSNAVF

-170 HEIGQMAR
+170 AEIGQMAR

-189 IVYMAEDM
+189 VVYMAEDM

-209 AADSRVIPSKPSID
+209 AADVNADFGLAETGNIKVDTFGDMSKFWGYVDEYLQTTECWNKGTQDWYNLIRTYTGYADVLSGGNDESGRYVDIFINHTQQSFTAVSDLPATYGFTLHPRYTSTALSVINFDGYNSSTNTYARIKRDISLDGKLRIERLSYGNRARFTKVAIGYTKLSEYDFYFGTVNAIDKPSI
-223 ELGTYTLRGYGGTVS
+223 T
-238 TLVSNILFNT
+238 
-248 HATLTSATKFA
+248 
-259 NDPSA
+259 
-264 DMISNFK
+264 
-271 QIMGM
+271 
-276 GGVNIEVSCTENDD
+276 
-290 LDVNWSNIG
+290 
-299 ATVRNISVE
+299 
-308 LPYNGTLSRV
+308 
-318 LLGDKTT
+318 
-325 YRYSFDYGRVTST
+325 
-338 LYGTFSVQYKRVN
+338 
-351 GEIVYNLVTA
+351 
-361 NIYTDSGESN
+361 
-371 IKSYVGEG
+371 
-379 SVHITGGIRP
+379 
-389 YVQYWAS
+389 
-396 SLNAQ
+396 
-401 EIAGVDGITPTG
+401 GITPTG
-413 DQGTKDQPIAT
+413 DQGTKDQPLAVV
-424 LFPDWVSR
+424 FPEWVNK
-432 GIETIAG
+432 GIETVAG

-449 VSLPSNKPLVDG
+449 VSLPKDNPLVSGNPLTTDK
-461 IPFNTNEAQ
+461 AQ
-470 QGTLPDNYTETANQL
+470 DGTLPDNYTETASQL
-485 GENVGEQTKNEPSY
+485 GEQAKEQTKNAPSY

-509 VTPTPDDPPIAGGGG
+509 ITPTPSDPSIAGGGG
-524 SETGLAN
+524 SATGLAN
-531 LYNPT
+531 IYNPT
-536 LAQVKQFSRWL
+536 LAQVKEFSRWL

-574 MYAAPTTGA
+574 MYATPTTGA
-583 DRDIQVGY
+583 ERGIQVGY
-591 INSGVT
+591 INSGVN

-730 AANALGGGAR
+730 AANAMGGGAR

-788 NLSQLTGYVRVKEI
+788 NLSQLTGYVRVKDI

-816 IITLLKEGVI
+816 IVTLLKEGVI

>member
-1 MAQYRWYDILNEITK
+1 MAEYRWYDVLNEITK
-16 VERKYNIRNPNWDN
+16 VERKYNIKNPNWDN
-30 GFPGVFKDYGFVP
+30 GFPGVFRDYGFVP

-64 APVANTSYTIPTGIG
+64 APLANTSYTIPTGIG
-79 GGTTPGL
+79 TT
-86 PGQTTTGIADSVNV
+86 TTTGLIDTVNV
-100 IIDGTY
+100 IGDATFT
-106 RELPTGETVA
+106 ELPTGETVA
-116 EVTTAGVATSVS
+116 TVTSAGVVSATS
-128 SAVGTAAAGAAIG
+128 SAVATGAAGAAIG
-141 FGVGVAW
+141 FGVGVAA
-148 FEAAPEFWTK
+148 FEKAPEFWTK
-158 VSNTVF
+158 VSNAVF

-170 HEIGQMAR
+170 EEIGQMAR

-189 IVYMAEDM
+189 VVYMAEDM

-209 AADSRVIPSKPSID
+209 AEGYLIPYEPDQTPPVSGETVDVEITSYPTTTVLTEEQFKDVFADFNIDWNTQNAVLTQFYDAVTNSANGFFSKSVKNLTYKSDGRVQ
-223 ELGTYTLRGYGGTVS
+223 R
-238 TLVSNILFNT
+238 
-248 HATLTSATKFA
+248 TLT
-259 NDPSA
+259 
-264 DMISNFK
+264 IL
-271 QIMGM
+271 
-276 GGVNIEVSCTENDD
+276 V
-290 LDVNWSNIG
+290 G
-299 ATVRNISVE
+299 AYPYPNAAPK
-308 LPYNGTLSRV
+308 LPFNGTLNKLSDYEGNVYYKGVINRKPHYYYNYTFIYDSEQGFV
-318 LLGDKTT
+318 T
-325 YRYSFDYGRVTST
+325 YSKSNRTST
-338 LYGTFSVQYKRVN
+338 TNYTLGLWK
-351 GEIVYNLVTA
+351 EHIE
-361 NIYTDSGESN
+361 TDSTISDTIIEPYWN
-371 IKSYVGEG
+371 A
-379 SVHITGGIRP
+379 TNQGI
-389 YVQYWAS
+389 A
-396 SLNAQ
+396 
-401 EIAGVDGITPTG
+401 GITPTG
-413 DQGTKDQPIAT
+413 EQGTKDQPLAV
-424 LFPDWVSR
+424 LFPEWVNK
-432 GIETIAG
+432 GIETVAG

-449 VSLPSNKPLVDG
+449 VSLPKDNPLVSG
-461 IPFNTNEAQ
+461 NPFTTDKAQ
-470 QGTLPDNYTETANQL
+470 DGTLPDNYTETASQL
-485 GENVGEQTKNEPSY
+485 GEQAKEQTKNAPSY

-509 VTPTPDDPPIAGGGG
+509 VTPTPDDPAIAGGGG
-524 SETGLAN
+524 SATGLAN

-574 MYAAPTTGA
+574 MYATPTTGA

-650 STLGIKY
+650 SVLGIKY

-703 SSLLGAVVSGAAAVA
+703 SSLLGVVVSAGTAAL
-718 TGGALAPVAIGA
+718 TGGALAPVAIEA
-730 AANALGGGAR
+730 ATSAVAGGAK

-775 YNEFYGY
+775 YNKFYGY

-788 NLSQLTGYVRVKEI
+788 NLSQLTGYVRVKNI

-816 IITLLKEGVI
+816 IVTLLKEGVI

>member
-1 MAQYRWYDILNEITK
+1 MSFYIWKDIDAIDYVSKLKDTYPSYAGKSLTDLLKEWDFYRLPGGSSVYFHDYLQPPVNGYEVLVVPQSPSIPNQPVLPGIPNGSVITDNVQPAIKFTEIGSEAVVT
-16 VERKYNIRNPNWDN
+16 
-30 GFPGVFKDYGFVP
+30 
-43 VDSKGDWWTRIPD
+43 
-56 APELPIIY
+56 
-64 APVANTSYTIPTGIG
+64 G
-79 GGTTPGL
+79 GGVMS
-86 PGQTTTGIADSVNV
+86 A
-100 IIDGTY
+100 
-106 RELPTGETVA
+106 
-116 EVTTAGVATSVS
+116 VS
-128 SAVGTAAAGAAIG
+128 SAVATAAVGAAIG
-141 FGVGVAW
+141 FGVGVNW
-148 FEAAPEFWTK
+148 FEAYPEEWTQI
-158 VSNTVF
+158 SNAVF

-170 HEIGQMAR
+170 AEIGQITR
-178 DTNALVVIKDG
+178 DTNALVMIKDG
-189 IVYMAEDM
+189 VSYMCAPM
-197 INAIRNAFFDNG
+197 IDAIRDKLNELGFYKKEIDTPTYEGATVNATISKHNGISPQQLIDMSGRSVEDIRGVLNDPNNLFD
-209 AADSRVIPSKPSID
+209 DFLID
-223 ELGTYTLRGYGGTVS
+223 ESDAVYTYTQKHYNSRIGGVYYQYNEYSWDKVKTAQQTPYEATLTKEPAYTNGSVYRTPTAYAEKTS
-238 TLVSNILFNT
+238 ICLFVRETYNNPSVLQTGSATLVSNNGYFVG
-248 HATLTSATKFA
+248 S
-259 NDPSA
+259 
-264 DMISNFK
+264 
-271 QIMGM
+271 G
-276 GGVNIEVSCTENDD
+276 
-290 LDVNWSNIG
+290 
-299 ATVRNISVE
+299 
-308 LPYNGTLSRV
+308 YN
-318 LLGDKTT
+318 
-325 YRYSFDYGRVTST
+325 
-338 LYGTFSVQYKRVN
+338 
-351 GEIVYNLVTA
+351 
-361 NIYTDSGESN
+361 
-371 IKSYVGEG
+371 
-379 SVHITGGIRP
+379 
-389 YVQYWAS
+389 
-396 SLNAQ
+396 
-401 EIAGVDGITPTG
+401 
-413 DQGTKDQPIAT
+413 KDQPTELINWIRIISSVDAT
-424 LFPDWVSR
+424 EKTAYPLYSPDYDTGDLSVGVKDAFPAWWN
-432 GIETIAG
+432 T
-439 DGVTKVKWLP
+439 GVDVISGVDENDQPIYTKWLP
-449 VSLPSNKPLVDG
+449 VSLPSNNPITGG
-461 IPFNTNEAQ
+461 ITYDQTKAQ
-470 QGTLPDNYTETANQL
+470 EGILPDDDTQVADQVKT
-485 GENVGEQTKNEPSY
+485 GTKDLTDTYPQVSTPTKPPTSD
-499 PTPPITPVPD
+499 PTPA
-509 VTPTPDDPPIAGGGG
+509 PPSISGGGG
-524 SETGLAN
+524 STTGLAN

-536 LAQVKQFSRWL
+536 LVQVKEFSRWL

-559 KLLQDPMQAI
+559 KLLQDPMQAV

-574 MYAAPTTGA
+574 MYATPTTGTN
-583 DRDIQVGY
+583 RDIQVGY
-591 INSGVT
+591 INSGVS

-788 NLSQLTGYVRVKEI
+788 NLSQLTGYVRVKDI

-816 IITLLKEGVI
+816 IVTLLKEGVI

>member
-1 MAQYRWYDILNEITK
+1 MVQYRWYDVLSEITK
-16 VERKYNIRNPNWDN
+16 AERKYNIRNPNWDN
-30 GFPGVFKDYGFVP
+30 GFPGVFRDYGFAP

-64 APVANTSYTIPTGIG
+64 GVPTTTSYTVPTGIETTTTTGLIDTVNVIGDATFEEIPTG
-79 GGTTPGL
+79 GTAAT
-86 PGQTTTGIADSVNV
+86 
-100 IIDGTY
+100 
-106 RELPTGETVA
+106 
-116 EVTTAGVATSVS
+116 VTTAGVATSVS
-128 SAVGTAAAGAAIG
+128 SAVGTAAVGSAIG
-141 FGVGVAW
+141 FGIGVGW
-148 FEAAPEFWTK
+148 FEAQPEFWTK

-164 GTDLDP
+164 GTDLNPD
-170 HEIGQMAR
+170 EIGQMAR
-178 DTNALVVIKDG
+178 DTNCLVVIKDG
-189 IVYMAEDM
+189 IVFMAEDM

-209 AADSRVIPSKPSID
+209 AADTSVFFPEKPT
-223 ELGTYTLRGYGGTVS
+223 ES
-238 TLVSNILFNT
+238 TI
-248 HATLTSATKFA
+248 TLTSY
-259 NDPSA
+259 D
-264 DMISNFK
+264 
-271 QIMGM
+271 
-276 GGVNIEVSCTENDD
+276 
-290 LDVNWSNIG
+290 
-299 ATVRNISVE
+299 
-308 LPYNGTLSRV
+308 GTLR
-318 LLGDKTT
+318 
-325 YRYSFDYGRVTST
+325 
-338 LYGTFSVQYKRVN
+338 
-351 GEIVYNLVTA
+351 ECIA
-361 NIYTDSGESN
+361 
-371 IKSYVGEG
+371 
-379 SVHITGGIRP
+379 
-389 YVQYWAS
+389 
-396 SLNAQ
+396 SLNARFLDNTMWTTAETAAMLDYKGLVTGYFRLIGTTRWTGKLQ
-401 EIAGVDGITPTG
+401 VYVGTIPTPQNCTVTGKQAKVAVSDYTVYTLNFDTYYNAHPVPVSSTISGTSNIDAYVGKYGPDNLGQYQLGNANTKVGGAVNGVTPTG
-413 DQGTKDQPIAT
+413 DQGTKGQPLAV
-424 LFPDWVSR
+424 LFPEWLNR
-432 GIETIAG
+432 GIETVAG

-485 GENVGEQTKNEPSY
+485 GEQAKEQTKNVPSY

-509 VTPTPDDPPIAGGGG
+509 VTPTPTPPSISGGGG
-524 SETGLAN
+524 SATGLAN

-536 LAQVKQFSRWL
+536 LAQVKEFSRWL
-547 WGSDGLNLDQLK
+547 WGSDGLNLDQFK

-574 MYAAPTTGA
+574 MYATPTTGA
-583 DRDIQVGY
+583 NRDIQVGY
-591 INSGVT
+591 INSGVA

-788 NLSQLTGYVRVKEI
+788 NLSQLTGYVRVKDI

-816 IITLLKEGVI
+816 IVTLLKEGVI

>member
-1 MAQYRWYDILNEITK
+1 MAQIVPDQYLQLTREQLIALSYIYNQYELFQMILTDPQYALAMRQI
-16 VERKYNIRNPNWDN
+16 
-30 GFPGVFKDYGFVP
+30 GFVP
-43 VDSKGDWWTRIPD
+43 SAGTWNDVKTFIASAEESVKT
-56 APELPIIY
+56 ALP
-64 APVANTSYTIPTGIG
+64 
-79 GGTTPGL
+79 
-86 PGQTTTGIADSVNV
+86 
-100 IIDGTY
+100 
-106 RELPTGETVA
+106 
-116 EVTTAGVATSVS
+116 
-128 SAVGTAAAGAAIG
+128 AVGTATTALVNTVRPVTGVTAAHGTSTVTTSGILTATSTSVGAVACAGALG
-141 FGVGVAW
+141 FVTGVNA
-148 FEAAPEFWTK
+148 FEAAPEAWTK
-158 VSNTVF
+158 LSNLVF

-170 HEIGQMAR
+170 SEIGELAR
-178 DTNALVVIKDG
+178 NTNALVMIKDG
-189 IVYMAEDM
+189 VCYMAEDLV
-197 INAIRNAFFDNG
+197 NAIRGALFDVG
-209 AADSRVIPSKPSID
+209 AADVTVQPSVVDPSAVSVEITTYGD
-223 ELGTYTLRGYGGTVS
+223 FSQHWAEIEQVLGTSTPIEKLKSLYNAAKVYSKNRYGYAQYGVDSSGERFANIYLYDFERTLPSNISFNYPNDNWGQSSSQQRYNSTYTLILHTDENGQIAGTIS
-238 TLVSNILFNT
+238 YYDSIGNAYLFIGT
-248 HATLTSATKFA
+248 Y
-259 NDPSA
+259 
-264 DMISNFK
+264 
-271 QIMGM
+271 
-276 GGVNIEVSCTENDD
+276 VN
-290 LDVNWSNIG
+290 
-299 ATVRNISVE
+299 
-308 LPYNGTLSRV
+308 
-318 LLGDKTT
+318 
-325 YRYSFDYGRVTST
+325 DYGYT
-338 LYGTFSVQYKRVN
+338 LFS
-351 GEIVYNLVTA
+351 TA
-361 NIYTDSGESN
+361 N
-371 IKSYVGEG
+371 
-379 SVHITGGIRP
+379 
-389 YVQYWAS
+389 
-396 SLNAQ
+396 
-401 EIAGVDGITPTG
+401 EISKPAIDGITPTG
-413 DQGTKDQPIAT
+413 EQGTKDQT
-424 LFPDWVSR
+424 LDEVFPEWAAKAV
-432 GIETIAG
+432 TTLAG
-439 DGVTKVKWLP
+439 LDALRRWFP
-449 VSLPSNKPLVDG
+449 VSIPGTDPATDAYPFPTPVAQEGLLPQLDTDPMLQLLTNPVPDATAAEDFPAQPTPL
-461 IPFNTNEAQ
+461 PQ
-470 QGTLPDNYTETANQL
+470 
-485 GENVGEQTKNEPSY
+485 
-499 PTPPITPVPD
+499 PTPPTTETPSAPS
-509 VTPTPDDPPIAGGGG
+509 IAGGGG
-524 SETGLAN
+524 STTGLAN

-574 MYAAPTTGA
+574 MYATPTTGA
-583 DRDIQVGY
+583 NRDIQVGY
-591 INSGVT
+591 INSGVP

-625 SPFTQ
+625 SPYTQ

-730 AANALGGGAR
+730 AANAMGGGAR

-816 IITLLKEGVI
+816 IVTLLKEGVI

>member
-1 MAQYRWYDILNEITK
+1 MAQIVPDQYLQLTREQLIALSYIYNQYELFQMILTDPQYAQAMRQI
-16 VERKYNIRNPNWDN
+16 
-30 GFPGVFKDYGFVP
+30 GFVP
-43 VDSKGDWWTRIPD
+43 SAGTWNDVKTFIASAEESVKTT
-56 APELPIIY
+56 LP
-64 APVANTSYTIPTGIG
+64 
-79 GGTTPGL
+79 
-86 PGQTTTGIADSVNV
+86 
-100 IIDGTY
+100 
-106 RELPTGETVA
+106 
-116 EVTTAGVATSVS
+116 
-128 SAVGTAAAGAAIG
+128 AVGTATTALVNTVRPVTGVTAAQGATKVTTSGILTATSTSVGAVACAGALG
-141 FGVGVAW
+141 FVTGVNA
-148 FEAAPEFWTK
+148 FEAAPEFWTN

-164 GTDLDP
+164 GTDLNPD
-170 HEIGQMAR
+170 EIGEIAR
-178 DTNALVVIKDG
+178 DTNALVMIKDG
-189 IVYMAEDM
+189 VCYMAEDM
-197 INAIRNAFFDNG
+197 IAAIRNAFFDYG
-209 AADSRVIPSKPSID
+209 ADKIDVEFPTYEGEAVQIP
-223 ELGTYTLRGYGGTVS
+223 
-238 TLVSNILFNT
+238 
-248 HATLTSATKFA
+248 
-259 NDPSA
+259 
-264 DMISNFK
+264 ISNEGSAK
-271 QIMGM
+271 EMLPYILKI
-276 GGVNIEVSCTENDD
+276 V
-290 LDVNWSNIG
+290 G
-299 ATVRNISVE
+299 ATELDDASQSYTEKWNTLLNFDGFIQWEISYVESSTQGRDTIIHFGNIQDIPFTANSGQIAE
-308 LPYNGTLSRV
+308 SSGKAYSTKNQYPIKNFGSARFWNNNGKLHINFI
-318 LLGDKTT
+318 
-325 YRYSFDYGRVTST
+325 SFGSDQPVYEYLTIGQYV
-338 LYGTFSVQYKRVN
+338 TFS
-351 GEIVYNLVTA
+351 G
-361 NIYTDSGESN
+361 NIIGTSINTKAEP
-371 IKSYVGEG
+371 KVK
-379 SVHITGGIRP
+379 
-389 YVQYWAS
+389 
-396 SLNAQ
+396 
-401 EIAGVDGITPTG
+401 GVTPTG
-413 DQGTKDQPIAT
+413 DQGTKDQP
-424 LFPDWVSR
+424 LDEVFPDW
-432 GIETIAG
+432 TAKA
-439 DGVTKVKWLP
+439 VTTLGEGLEALRRWFP
-449 VSLPSNKPLVDG
+449 VSIPSTDPATEAYPYTTPVAQEGLLPQLDTNPMLQLQTNPVPDATAAEDFPAQPTPL
-461 IPFNTNEAQ
+461 PQ
-470 QGTLPDNYTETANQL
+470 
-485 GENVGEQTKNEPSY
+485 
-499 PTPPITPVPD
+499 PTPPTTETPEVPS
-509 VTPTPDDPPIAGGGG
+509 ISGGGG
-524 SETGLAN
+524 SSTGLAN

-574 MYAAPTTGA
+574 MYATPTTGA

-591 INSGVT
+591 INSGVQ

-625 SPFTQ
+625 SPYTQ

-730 AANALGGGAR
+730 AANAMGSGAR

-788 NLSQLTGYVRVKEI
+788 NLSQLSGYVRVKEI

-816 IITLLKEGVI
+816 IVTLLKEGVI

>member
-1 MAQYRWYDILNEITK
+1 MPTTTTPWGTGLPWYEIMQDITK
-16 VERKYNIRNPNWDN
+16 VSREYRLKMPKNWQDGDWPSVFRDW
-30 GFPGVFKDYGFVP
+30 GFAP
-43 VDSKGDWWTRIPD
+43 VDPKGEWWTAIPEK
-56 APELPIIY
+56 PNLPLAY
-64 APVANTSYTIPTGIG
+64 APLATISSTVGAIEA
-79 GGTTPGL
+79 
-86 PGQTTTGIADSVNV
+86 GQTTTALIETASP
-100 IIDGTY
+100 IIDLTY
-106 RELPTGETVA
+106 TEIGGETVA
-116 EVTTAGVATSVS
+116 TATTSGVFSSVS
-128 SAVGTAAAGAAIG
+128 SAVATGAVGAAIG
-141 FGVGVAW
+141 FGVGVGI
-148 FEAAPEFWTK
+148 FETAPEFCTK

-170 HEIGQMAR
+170 EEIGQMAR

-189 IVYMAEDM
+189 LVYMAEDM
-197 INAIRNAFFDNG
+197 INAIRDAFFDNG
-209 AADSRVIPSKPSID
+209 AADTGVIFPEKPT
-223 ELGTYTLRGYGGTVS
+223 ES
-238 TLVSNILFNT
+238 TI
-248 HATLTSATKFA
+248 TLTSY
-259 NDPSA
+259 D
-264 DMISNFK
+264 
-271 QIMGM
+271 
-276 GGVNIEVSCTENDD
+276 
-290 LDVNWSNIG
+290 
-299 ATVRNISVE
+299 
-308 LPYNGTLSRV
+308 GTLR
-318 LLGDKTT
+318 
-325 YRYSFDYGRVTST
+325 
-338 LYGTFSVQYKRVN
+338 
-351 GEIVYNLVTA
+351 ECIA
-361 NIYTDSGESN
+361 
-371 IKSYVGEG
+371 
-379 SVHITGGIRP
+379 
-389 YVQYWAS
+389 
-396 SLNAQ
+396 SLNARFLENTMWTTAETAAMLDYKGLVTGYFRLIDANRWTGKLQ
-401 EIAGVDGITPTG
+401 VYVGTIPTPQNCTVSGKQAKVAVSDYTVYTLDFDTYYNAHPVPVSSIYISGTSNIDAYVGKYGPDHLGQYQLGNANTKVGGAVNGVTPTG
-413 DQGTKDQPIAT
+413 EQGTKDQPIAT
-424 LFPDWVSR
+424 VFPDWYAK
-432 GIETIAG
+432 GFETIAG
-439 DGVTKVKWLP
+439 DGTTKVKWLP
-449 VSLPSNKPLVDG
+449 VSLPAANPLVSG
-461 IPFNTNEAQ
+461 NPFATDKAQ
-470 QGTLPDNYTETANQL
+470 EGTMPDNYTDTANQL
-485 GENVGEQTKNEPSY
+485 GEQTEEATKTAPDY
-499 PTPPITPVPD
+499 PTPPIAPVPD
-509 VTPTPDDPPIAGGGG
+509 VTPTPSDPAISGGGG
-524 SETGLAN
+524 SATGLAN

-536 LAQVKQFSRWL
+536 LAQVKEFSRWL

-574 MYAAPTTGA
+574 MYATPTTGA
-583 DRDIQVGY
+583 ERGIQVGY
-591 INSGVT
+591 INSGVN

-650 STLGIKY
+650 STLAIKY

-769 SADANG
+769 QADANG

-788 NLSQLTGYVRVKEI
+788 NLSQLSGYVRVKEI
-802 NLSGTNATEDEQNE
+802 NLSGTNATEEEQNE
-816 IITLLKEGVI
+816 IVALLREGVI

>member
-64 APVANTSYTIPTGIG
+64 APVANTSYTIPTGIC

-116 EVTTAGVATSVS
+116 EVTTAGVATGVS
-128 SAVGTAAAGAAIG
+128 SAVGTAAVGAAIG
-141 FGVGVAW
+141 FGVGVGW
-148 FEAAPEFWTK
+148 FEAQPEFWTK

-170 HEIGQMAR
+170 DEIGQMAR
-178 DTNALVVIKDG
+178 DTNCLVVIKDG
-189 IVYMAEDM
+189 IVFMAEDM

-209 AADSRVIPSKPSID
+209 AADSVVELDNLPQQPSAEKKDIEVTTLGGVILDFSEIIGI
-223 ELGTYTLRGYGGTVS
+223 LGGYWGNATKALSDYNQVVTHDALIYSDWIYYADFPGLGVPALQLNVYYNIAQVLPFTLNITCSAATGDSDGYAWSASHQQTSQLWNSLLVTKDVNGRLTTKVTTGTAYPTYTV
-238 TLVSNILFNT
+238 
-248 HATLTSATKFA
+248 
-259 NDPSA
+259 
-264 DMISNFK
+264 
-271 QIMGM
+271 
-276 GGVNIEVSCTENDD
+276 
-290 LDVNWSNIG
+290 G
-299 ATVRNISVE
+299 AFEYVR
-308 LPYNGTLSRV
+308 
-318 LLGDKTT
+318 K
-325 YRYSFDYGRVTST
+325 
-338 LYGTFSVQYKRVN
+338 
-351 GEIVYNLVTA
+351 
-361 NIYTDSGESN
+361 DSGETTQ
-371 IKSYVGEG
+371 KGAG
-379 SVHITGGIRP
+379 SI
-389 YVQYWAS
+389 
-396 SLNAQ
+396 NATKKP
-401 EIAGVDGITPTG
+401 AVNGVTPTG

-524 SETGLAN
+524 SATGLAN

-574 MYAAPTTGA
+574 MYATPTTGA

-650 STLGIKY
+650 STLGIRY
-657 KIDVLTGC
+657 KIDVMTGC

>member
-1 MAQYRWYDILNEITK
+1 MAEYRWYDVLNEITK
-16 VERKYNIRNPNWDN
+16 VERKYNIKNPNWDN
-30 GFPGVFKDYGFVP
+30 GFPGVFRDYGFVP

-56 APELPIIY
+56 SPELPIIY
-64 APVANTSYTIPTGIG
+64 APVANTSYNIPTGIG
-79 GGTTPGL
+79 GGTTPSL
-86 PGQTTTGIADSVNV
+86 PGPTTTGIADSVNV

-106 RELPTGETVA
+106 RELPSGDTVA
-116 EVTTAGVATSVS
+116 EITTAGVATSVS
-128 SAVGTAAAGAAIG
+128 SAVGTAAVGAALG
-141 FGVGVAW
+141 FGVGVGW
-148 FEAAPEFWTK
+148 FEAKPEFWTN
-158 VSNTVF
+158 VSNAVF
-164 GTDLDP
+164 GTDLNPD
-170 HEIGQMAR
+170 EIGQMAR

-189 IVYMAEDM
+189 VVYMAEDM

-209 AADSRVIPSKPSID
+209 AEGTETPPDYPVDTTTIELSSTGGLASAISLVGAQSFIDSKKQYMSEESLANYNDFLSNSDVFASAQFYIPAD
-223 ELGTYTLRGYGGTVS
+223 GGTQFLQITGVVPKFTLPHS
-238 TLVSNILFNT
+238 VTVYKDTNSNLYETLVSG
-248 HATLTSATKFA
+248 K
-259 NDPSA
+259 
-264 DMISNFK
+264 
-271 QIMGM
+271 
-276 GGVNIEVSCTENDD
+276 VS
-290 LDVNWSNIG
+290 
-299 ATVRNISVE
+299 
-308 LPYNGTLSRV
+308 
-318 LLGDKTT
+318 
-325 YRYSFDYGRVTST
+325 
-338 LYGTFSVQYKRVN
+338 
-351 GEIVYNLVTA
+351 YNLYVRGTNVRCTKKLNTSNDVIRFGVSKIPGKPSGDVYWSGSANVTT
-361 NIYTDSGESN
+361 NYI
-371 IKSYVGEG
+371 
-379 SVHITGGIRP
+379 
-389 YVQYWAS
+389 
-396 SLNAQ
+396 
-401 EIAGVDGITPTG
+401 DGITPTG
-413 DQGTKDQPIAT
+413 EQGTKDQPIAT

-432 GIETIAG
+432 GIDTIAG

-485 GENVGEQTKNEPSY
+485 GENVGEQTKNAPSY
-499 PTPPITPVPD
+499 PTPPIPPVPD
-509 VTPTPDDPPIAGGGG
+509 VTPTPDDPAIAGGGG
-524 SETGLAN
+524 SATGLAN

-569 IGLHV
+569 IGIHV
-574 MYAAPTTGA
+574 MYATPTTGA
-583 DRDIQVGY
+583 NRDIQVGY
-591 INSGVT
+591 INSGVP

-730 AANALGGGAR
+730 AANAMGGGAR

-788 NLSQLTGYVRVKEI
+788 NLSELTGYVRVKEI

-816 IITLLKEGVI
+816 IVTLLKEGVI

>member
-1 MAQYRWYDILNEITK
+1 MPDYRWTDILKDITSA
-16 VERKYNIRNPNWDN
+16 ERKYNIRNPRWNDGWR
-30 GFPGVFKDYGFVP
+30 GVFKDYGFVP

-79 GGTTPGL
+79 TT
-86 PGQTTTGIADSVNV
+86 TTTGLIDTVNV
-100 IIDGTY
+100 IGDATFT
-106 RELPTGETVA
+106 ELPSGETVA
-116 EVTTAGVATSVS
+116 TVTTGGVVSATS
-128 SAVGTAAAGAAIG
+128 SAVATGAVGAAIG
-141 FGVGVAW
+141 FAVGVGV
-148 FEAAPEFWTK
+148 FESAPEFCTK
-158 VSNTVF
+158 VSNAVF

-170 HEIGQMAR
+170 AEIGQMAR

-197 INAIRNAFFDNG
+197 VNAIRNAFFDNG
-209 AADSRVIPSKPSID
+209 AADKTIVYPTIEETIPVTITTQGDIQEMGAEYID
-223 ELGTYTLRGYGGTVS
+223 
-238 TLVSNILFNT
+238 ILK
-248 HATLTSATKFA
+248 SGKFA
-259 NDPSA
+259 NPNYQSNWEEFLQYHGYGAMRVQPGYKNGKLTRLVVDIVA
-264 DMISNFK
+264 GDISQYLPLN
-271 QIMGM
+271 
-276 GGVNIEVSCTENDD
+276 TT
-290 LDVNWSNIG
+290 
-299 ATVRNISVE
+299 AT
-308 LPYNGTLSRV
+308 
-318 LLGDKTT
+318 KTT
-325 YRYSFDYGRVTST
+325 VGIDTYYVCPKLKVGTYYHGNFWLDIGRP
-338 LYGTFSVQYKRVN
+338 YFSGLTGGEFYKDN
-351 GEIVYNLVTA
+351 DTTA
-361 NIYTDSGESN
+361 DIY
-371 IKSYVGEG
+371 YGEG
-379 SVHITGGIRP
+379 TPAPSININNRSS
-389 YVQYWAS
+389 WFS
-396 SLNAQ
+396 SLNTSTTGSI
-401 EIAGVDGITPTG
+401 EGITPTG
-413 DQGTKDQPIAT
+413 EQGTKDQP
-424 LFPDWVSR
+424 LSVVFPEWVNK
-432 GIETIAG
+432 GIETVAG

-449 VSLPSNKPLVDG
+449 VSLPKDNPLVSGNPLTTDK
-461 IPFNTNEAQ
+461 AQ
-470 QGTLPDNYTETANQL
+470 DGTLPDNYTETASQL
-485 GENVGEQTKNEPSY
+485 GEQAKEQTKNAPSY

-509 VTPTPDDPPIAGGGG
+509 ITPTPSDPSIAGGGG
-524 SETGLAN
+524 SATGLAN
-531 LYNPT
+531 IYNPT
-536 LAQVKQFSRWL
+536 LAQVKEFSRWL

-574 MYAAPTTGA
+574 MYATPTTGA
-583 DRDIQVGY
+583 ERGIQVGY
-591 INSGVT
+591 INSGVN

-740 ASVAMSGSLGSNAG
+740 ASVAMSGSLGSNSG

-769 SADANG
+769 QADANG

-782 PTNKRV
+782 PTNRRV
-788 NLSQLTGYVRVKEI
+788 NLSQLSGYVRVKDI
-802 NLSGTNATEDEQNE
+802 NLSGTTATEEEQNE
-816 IITLLKEGVI
+816 IVALLREGV
-826 L
+826 LL

>member
-1 MAQYRWYDILNEITK
+1 MGQYRWYDVLSEITK
-16 VERKYNIRNPNWDN
+16 AERKYNIRNPNWDN
-30 GFPGVFKDYGFVP
+30 GFPGVFRDYGFVP
-43 VDSKGDWWTRIPD
+43 VDAKGDWWTRIPD

-64 APVANTSYTIPTGIG
+64 APVANTSYTIPSGIG
-79 GGTTPGL
+79 TT
-86 PGQTTTGIADSVNV
+86 TTTGLIDTVNV
-100 IIDGTY
+100 IGDATFT
-106 RELPTGETVA
+106 ELPTGETVA
-116 EVTTAGVATSVS
+116 TVTTGGVVSATS
-128 SAVGTAAAGAAIG
+128 SAVATGAVGAAIG
-141 FGVGVAW
+141 FGVGVGV
-148 FEAAPEFWTK
+148 FESAPEFCTK
-158 VSNTVF
+158 VSNAVF

-170 HEIGQMAR
+170 AEIGQLAR

-189 IVYMAEDM
+189 IVFMAEDM

-209 AADSRVIPSKPSID
+209 AADESIKVPTPAD
-223 ELGTYTLRGYGGTVS
+223 NTIEINSYGGAIITIAEIENFLGAQWAS
-238 TLVSNILFNT
+238 ESDRTKVSNFFSGEILYT
-248 HATLTSATKFA
+248 
-259 NDPSA
+259 
-264 DMISNFK
+264 
-271 QIMGM
+271 
-276 GGVNIEVSCTENDD
+276 EV
-290 LDVNWSNIG
+290 
-299 ATVRNISVE
+299 
-308 LPYNGTLSRV
+308 
-318 LLGDKTT
+318 T
-325 YRYSFDYGRVTST
+325 YRYINDVPVGVRVGKYTSAELPVPFTVVFNRADPTNTISGFLYTANQNNNKCTGEGIDIALNASGSIVAAVTSHFT
-338 LYGTFSVQYKRVN
+338 GTYVKYSYGDVTYISN
-351 GEIVYNLVTA
+351 LTTGEKHHYISSFNA
-361 NIYTDSGESN
+361 
-371 IKSYVGEG
+371 IKTTKV
-379 SVHITGGIRP
+379 
-389 YVQYWAS
+389 A
-396 SLNAQ
+396 
-401 EIAGVDGITPTG
+401 GITPTG
-413 DQGTKDQPIAT
+413 DQGTKDQPLAV
-424 LFPDWVSR
+424 LFPEWVNK
-432 GIETIAG
+432 GIETVAG

-449 VSLPSNKPLVDG
+449 VSLPKDNPLVNG
-461 IPFNTNEAQ
+461 NPFTTDKAQ
-470 QGTLPDNYTETANQL
+470 DGTLPDNYTETASQL
-485 GENVGEQTKNEPSY
+485 GEQAKEQTKNAPSY

-509 VTPTPDDPPIAGGGG
+509 ITPTPSDPPIAGGGG
-524 SETGLAN
+524 SATGLAN

-574 MYAAPTTGA
+574 MYATPTTGA
-583 DRDIQVGY
+583 NRDIQVGY
-591 INSGVT
+591 INSGVQ

-625 SPFTQ
+625 SPYTQ

-730 AANALGGGAR
+730 AANAMGGGAR

-788 NLSQLTGYVRVKEI
+788 NLSQLTGYVRVKDI

-816 IITLLKEGVI
+816 IVTLLKEGVI

>member
-1 MAQYRWYDILNEITK
+1 MAEYRWYDVLNEITK

-30 GFPGVFKDYGFVP
+30 GYPGVFHDYGFVP
-43 VDSKGDWWTRIPD
+43 VDSKGDWWTKIPD

-64 APVANTSYTIPTGIG
+64 APIANTSYTIPTGIG
-79 GGTTPGL
+79 TT
-86 PGQTTTGIADSVNV
+86 TTTGITDSVNV
-100 IIDGTY
+100 VIDSTY
-106 RELPTGETVA
+106 TELPTGETVA
-116 EVTTAGVATSVS
+116 TVTTGGVATSVS

-141 FGVGVAW
+141 FSVGVGW
-148 FEAAPEFWTK
+148 FEVAPEFWTK

-170 HEIGQMAR
+170 DEIGQMTR

-189 IVYMAEDM
+189 VVYMAQDM

-209 AADSRVIPSKPSID
+209 AEGYLIPYEPDQTPPVSGETVDVEITSYPTTTVLTEEQFKSVFADFNIDWNSQNAVLTQFYDAVTNSANGFFSKSVKNLTYKSDGRVQRTLTILVGAYPYPNAAPALPFSGTLNKLTDYEGNVYYKGVINRKPHYYYNYTFIYDSEQGFVTYSKSSRTS
-223 ELGTYTLRGYGGTVS
+223 TTNYTLG
-238 TLVSNILFNT
+238 LWKE
-248 HATLTSATKFA
+248 H
-259 NDPSA
+259 
-264 DMISNFK
+264 
-271 QIMGM
+271 
-276 GGVNIEVSCTENDD
+276 IE
-290 LDVNWSNIG
+290 
-299 ATVRNISVE
+299 
-308 LPYNGTLSRV
+308 
-318 LLGDKTT
+318 
-325 YRYSFDYGRVTST
+325 
-338 LYGTFSVQYKRVN
+338 
-351 GEIVYNLVTA
+351 
-361 NIYTDSGESN
+361 TDSS
-371 IKSYVGEG
+371 ISDT
-379 SVHITGGIRP
+379 ITEPYWNATNQGI
-389 YVQYWAS
+389 A
-396 SLNAQ
+396 
-401 EIAGVDGITPTG
+401 GITPTG
-413 DQGTKDQPIAT
+413 DQGTKDQPLAV
-424 LFPDWVSR
+424 LFPDWVGK
-432 GIETIAG
+432 GIDTIAG

-485 GENVGEQTKNEPSY
+485 GENVGEQTKTAPSY

-509 VTPTPDDPPIAGGGG
+509 ITPTPDDPAIAGGGG
-524 SETGLAN
+524 SATGLAN

-574 MYAAPTTGA
+574 MYATPTTGA

-591 INSGVT
+591 INSGVQ

-625 SPFTQ
+625 SPYTQ

-650 STLGIKY
+650 STLNIKY

-665 CLAQLTVKKYGLDA
+665 CLAQLSIKKYGLDA

-730 AANALGGGAR
+730 AANAIGGGAR

-788 NLSQLTGYVRVKEI
+788 NLSQLTGYVRVKDI

-816 IITLLKEGVI
+816 IVTLLKEGVI

>member
-1 MAQYRWYDILNEITK
+1 MAEYRWYDVLNEITK

-30 GFPGVFKDYGFVP
+30 GFPGVFRDYGFVP
-43 VDSKGDWWTRIPD
+43 VDGKGDWWTRIPD

-79 GGTTPGL
+79 TT
-86 PGQTTTGIADSVNV
+86 TTTGLIDTVNV
-100 IIDGTY
+100 IGDATFT
-106 RELPTGETVA
+106 ELPTGETVA
-116 EVTTAGVATSVS
+116 TVTTGGVATSVS
-128 SAVGTAAAGAAIG
+128 SAVGTAAVGAAIG
-141 FGVGVAW
+141 FGVGVAA
-148 FEAAPEFWTK
+148 FEKAPEFWTK
-158 VSNTVF
+158 VSNAVF

-170 HEIGQMAR
+170 EEIGQMAR

-189 IVYMAEDM
+189 TVYMAEDM
-197 INAIRNAFFDNG
+197 VNAIRNAFFDNG
-209 AADSRVIPSKPSID
+209 AADKSAVFPSPEQGKEVTINSWGNIHDALAAYGIEDLLKSRTFTNPQYAQALTDFMAAKVGGSYWVRPTVIDGKTTKILINIIAGVPEQSLPYTCIPELIQDGASTYYEIMTPDKKHLTLIEDYRGEFTID
-223 ELGTYTLRGYGGTVS
+223 LS
-238 TLVSNILFNT
+238 SNILSGYLIHENT
-248 HATLTSATKFA
+248 LLSGR
-259 NDPSA
+259 
-264 DMISNFK
+264 MVY
-271 QIMGM
+271 
-276 GGVNIEVSCTENDD
+276 GVGTPQPD
-290 LDVNWSNIG
+290 LSVAIKSSLVG
-299 ATVRNISVE
+299 SVE
-308 LPYNGTLSRV
+308 L
-318 LLGDKTT
+318 TT
-325 YRYSFDYGRVTST
+325 AP
-338 LYGTFSVQYKRVN
+338 SV
-351 GEIVYNLVTA
+351 
-361 NIYTDSGESN
+361 
-371 IKSYVGEG
+371 
-379 SVHITGGIRP
+379 P
-389 YVQYWAS
+389 
-396 SLNAQ
+396 
-401 EIAGVDGITPTG
+401 GVTPTG
-413 DQGTKDQPIAT
+413 DQGTKDQPLAV
-424 LFPDWVSR
+424 LFPNWVNR
-432 GIETIAG
+432 GIETVAG

-449 VSLPSNKPLVDG
+449 VSLPKDNPLVNG
-461 IPFNTNEAQ
+461 NPFTTDKAQ
-470 QGTLPDNYTETANQL
+470 NGTLPGNYTETASQL
-485 GENVGEQTKNEPSY
+485 GEQAKEQTKTAPPY

-509 VTPTPDDPPIAGGGG
+509 VTPTPSDPPVAGGGG
-524 SETGLAN
+524 SATGLAN

-536 LAQVKQFSRWL
+536 LAQVRQFSRWL

-574 MYAAPTTGA
+574 MYATPTTGA

-591 INSGVT
+591 INSGVQ

-610 GTVTINEYFGDARDY
+610 GAVTINEYFGDARDY

-650 STLGIKY
+650 STVGIKY

-703 SSLLGAVVSGAAAVA
+703 SSLLGAVVSGAATVA

-730 AANALGGGAR
+730 AANAMGGGAR

-769 SADANG
+769 LADANG

-788 NLSQLTGYVRVKEI
+788 NLSQLTGYVRVKDI
-802 NLSGTNATEDEQNE
+802 NLSGTSATEDEQNE
-816 IITLLKEGVI
+816 IVTLLKEGVI

>member
-1 MAQYRWYDILNEITK
+1 MGQYRWYDVLSEITK
-16 VERKYNIRNPNWDN
+16 AERKYNIRNPNWDN
-30 GFPGVFKDYGFVP
+30 GFPGVFRDYGFAP

-64 APVANTSYTIPTGIG
+64 GVPTTTSYTVPTGIG
-79 GGTTPGL
+79 TT
-86 PGQTTTGIADSVNV
+86 TTTGLIDTVNV
-100 IIDGTY
+100 IGDATFEEI
-106 RELPTGETVA
+106 PTGGTA
-116 EVTTAGVATSVS
+116 ATVTTAGVATSVS
-128 SAVGTAAAGAAIG
+128 SAVGTAAVGSAIG
-141 FGVGVAW
+141 FGIGVGW
-148 FEAAPEFWTK
+148 FEAQPEFWTK

-164 GTDLDP
+164 GTDLNPD
-170 HEIGQMAR
+170 EIGQMAR

-189 IVYMAEDM
+189 VVYMAEDM
-197 INAIRNAFFDNG
+197 VNAIRNAFFDNG
-209 AADSRVIPSKPSID
+209 AADTGVIFPEKPT
-223 ELGTYTLRGYGGTVS
+223 ES
-238 TLVSNILFNT
+238 TI
-248 HATLTSATKFA
+248 TLTSY
-259 NDPSA
+259 D
-264 DMISNFK
+264 
-271 QIMGM
+271 
-276 GGVNIEVSCTENDD
+276 
-290 LDVNWSNIG
+290 
-299 ATVRNISVE
+299 
-308 LPYNGTLSRV
+308 GTLR
-318 LLGDKTT
+318 
-325 YRYSFDYGRVTST
+325 
-338 LYGTFSVQYKRVN
+338 
-351 GEIVYNLVTA
+351 ECIA
-361 NIYTDSGESN
+361 
-371 IKSYVGEG
+371 
-379 SVHITGGIRP
+379 
-389 YVQYWAS
+389 
-396 SLNAQ
+396 SLNARFLDNTMWTTAETAAMLDYKGLVTGYFRLIGTTRWTGKLQ
-401 EIAGVDGITPTG
+401 VYVGTIPTPQNCTVTGKQAKVAVSDYTVYTLDFDTYYNAHPVPVSSTISGTSKIDAYVGKYGPDNLGQYQLGNANTKVGGAVNGVTPTG
-413 DQGTKDQPIAT
+413 DQGTKDQPLAV
-424 LFPDWVSR
+424 LFPEWLNR
-432 GIETIAG
+432 GIETVAG

-461 IPFNTNEAQ
+461 IPFSTNEAQ
-470 QGTLPDNYTETANQL
+470 QGTLPDNYTETASQL
-485 GENVGEQTKNEPSY
+485 GEQAKEQTKNAPSY

-509 VTPTPDDPPIAGGGG
+509 VTPTPDDPAIAGGGG
-524 SETGLAN
+524 SSTGLAN

-536 LAQVKQFSRWL
+536 LAQVKEFSRWL

-574 MYAAPTTGA
+574 MYATPTTGA
-583 DRDIQVGY
+583 NRDIQVGY
-591 INSGVT
+591 INSGVL

-788 NLSQLTGYVRVKEI
+788 NLSQLTGYVRVKDI

-816 IITLLKEGVI
+816 IVTLLKEGVI

>member
-1 MAQYRWYDILNEITK
+1 MPKLTQDQLLELSRAANYEWETLTQYYDTSDWIKILKEL
-16 VERKYNIRNPNWDN
+16 
-30 GFPGVFKDYGFVP
+30 GFVEAGGRW
-43 VDSKGDWWTRIPD
+43 VKMI
-56 APELPIIY
+56 
-64 APVANTSYTIPTGIG
+64 TSY
-79 GGTTPGL
+79 
-86 PGQTTTGIADSVNV
+86 AS
-100 IIDGTY
+100 
-106 RELPTGETVA
+106 TVKQS
-116 EVTTAGVATSVS
+116 VTTAG
-128 SAVGTAAAGAAIG
+128 AAAGTTATIYETVTSPVSKIIASNTGTKVTTSGILTATSTSIGAVACAAALGFKIG
-141 FGVGVAW
+141 VDW
-148 FEAAPEFWTK
+148 FEAMPEFWTK
-158 VSNTVF
+158 LSNDVF
-164 GTDLDP
+164 QTNLKP
-170 HEIGQMAR
+170 NEIGQITR
-178 DTNALVVIKDG
+178 DTNALIMIKDG
-189 IVYMAEDM
+189 VSYMAEDL
-197 INAIRNAFFDNG
+197 ITAIRNSFFDNG
-209 AADSRVIPSKPSID
+209 AATIAVEFPEYSGETVQIPITREGSAKEILPYILEIVGATELD
-223 ELGTYTLRGYGGTVS
+223 EASQSFAENWNTLLNFDGYIRWTISHVESSTQGRDTTVYFGHIQNIPFTANSDQIAQSNGKAYSTKDRYAIRNFGGARFWNNNGKLHINYISLGTNTPSYEYLRIGQYVTFSGDIIGS
-238 TLVSNILFNT
+238 S
-248 HATLTSATKFA
+248 
-259 NDPSA
+259 
-264 DMISNFK
+264 
-271 QIMGM
+271 
-276 GGVNIEVSCTENDD
+276 VN
-290 LDVNWSNIG
+290 
-299 ATVRNISVE
+299 
-308 LPYNGTLSRV
+308 
-318 LLGDKTT
+318 
-325 YRYSFDYGRVTST
+325 TST
-338 LYGTFSVQYKRVN
+338 GSL
-351 GEIVYNLVTA
+351 
-361 NIYTDSGESN
+361 
-371 IKSYVGEG
+371 IK
-379 SVHITGGIRP
+379 
-389 YVQYWAS
+389 
-396 SLNAQ
+396 
-401 EIAGVDGITPTG
+401 GVTPTG
-413 DQGTKDQPIAT
+413 KQGTKDQTIDEV
-424 LFPDWVSR
+424 FPEWV
-432 GIETIAG
+432 EKAVTTIG
-439 DGVTKVKWLP
+439 DAPDTARRWFP
-449 VSLPSNKPLVDG
+449 VALPSTDVEAEGNPL
-461 IPFNTNEAQ
+461 TTTEAQ
-470 QGTLPDNYTETANQL
+470 TGIMPEPDTEAATQL
-485 GENVGEQTKNEPSY
+485 QTNTDPDTTTQAGEALQ
-499 PTPPITPVPD
+499 PTPLPTPKPTI
-509 VTPTPDDPPIAGGGG
+509 TPTPEDPAIAGGGG
-524 SETGLAN
+524 SATGLAN

-574 MYAAPTTGA
+574 MYATPTTGA
-583 DRDIQVGY
+583 NRDIQVGY
-591 INSGVT
+591 INSGVQ

-625 SPFTQ
+625 SPYTQ

-665 CLAQLTVKKYGLDA
+665 CLAQLTVKKYGLNA

-730 AANALGGGAR
+730 AANAMGGGAR

>member
-1 MAQYRWYDILNEITK
+1 MGQYRWYDVLSEITK
-16 VERKYNIRNPNWDN
+16 AERKYNIRNPNWDN
-30 GFPGVFKDYGFVP
+30 GFPGVFRDYGFAP
-43 VDSKGDWWTRIPD
+43 VDTKGDWWTRIPD

-64 APVANTSYTIPTGIG
+64 GVPTTTSYTVPTGIG
-79 GGTTPGL
+79 TS
-86 PGQTTTGIADSVNV
+86 TTTGLIDTVNV
-100 IIDGTY
+100 IGDATFEEI
-106 RELPTGETVA
+106 PTGGTA
-116 EVTTAGVATSVS
+116 ATVTTAGVATSVS

-141 FGVGVAW
+141 FGVGVAS

-158 VSNTVF
+158 VSNSVF

-170 HEIGQMAR
+170 TEIAQMTR
-178 DTNALVVIKDG
+178 DTNALIVIKDG

-209 AADSRVIPSKPSID
+209 AADTNTQFPPAHDADKTQVDITMTSYGSFADNWGIVDNYLYGLSHAEAGARDTVYQQLRDSATAYGYAVGRASGNGRRVDVYFFEDNYQPLTLPQTYAFNQLGYNGKVWHKTGLGGTGNKLRHIYIVANPSS
-223 ELGTYTLRGYGGTVS
+223 TYVNWYQQSYQASWDAIIGYGEDANGFAFGTI
-238 TLVSNILFNT
+238 NQE
-248 HATLTSATKFA
+248 TK
-259 NDPSA
+259 
-264 DMISNFK
+264 
-271 QIMGM
+271 
-276 GGVNIEVSCTENDD
+276 
-290 LDVNWSNIG
+290 G
-299 ATVRNISVE
+299 A
-308 LPYNGTLSRV
+308 
-318 LLGDKTT
+318 
-325 YRYSFDYGRVTST
+325 
-338 LYGTFSVQYKRVN
+338 
-351 GEIVYNLVTA
+351 
-361 NIYTDSGESN
+361 
-371 IKSYVGEG
+371 
-379 SVHITGGIRP
+379 
-389 YVQYWAS
+389 
-396 SLNAQ
+396 
-401 EIAGVDGITPTG
+401 VDGLTPDGT
-413 DQGTKDQPIAT
+413 QGTKDQP
-424 LFPDWVSR
+424 LSVVFPDWVSNA
-432 GIETIAG
+432 IETVAG
-439 DGVTKVKWLP
+439 DGKTKVKWLP
-449 VSLPSNKPLVDG
+449 VSIPNTDPLING
-461 IPFNTNEAQ
+461 NPFTGDKARE
-470 QGTLPDNYTETANQL
+470 GTLPDNYTETANQL
-485 GENVGEQTKNEPSY
+485 GEQAKEQTKNAPSY

-509 VTPTPDDPPIAGGGG
+509 VTPTPPPPSISGGGG
-524 SETGLAN
+524 STTGLAN

-536 LAQVKQFSRWL
+536 LAQVKEFSRWL
-547 WGSDGLNLDQLK
+547 WGSDGLNIDQLK

-574 MYAAPTTGA
+574 MYATPTTGA
-583 DRDIQVGY
+583 NRDIQVGY
-591 INSGVT
+591 INSGVA

-788 NLSQLTGYVRVKEI
+788 NLSQLTGYVRVKDI

-816 IITLLKEGVI
+816 IVTLLKEGVI